1 MVDNQNGAKQLAQ
14 AQENITFEKLTPTT
28 LSLDEMIG
36 YNEALDFIFKE
47 EDLLNIAISGPY
59 ASGKSSVFKTYEDE
73 HKELNGI
80 HISLSYFSPNLKS
93 KIENQNPDNEFTFND
108 ELMLERKI
116 INQLIH
122 QIDPKKIP
130 YTDFKV
136 KAESKSWINL
146 FWASIIAL
154 FFCCFIYIDKTLL
167 NKWLE
172 EPTQLTLILIGSLF
186 ALITFVFYK
195 FIDLQNRKNLIRKL
209 KIFQNEIDISSSECD
224 VSYFDKYLDE
234 IIYILRKSKL
244 HFIVFEDIDRYD
256 DNLILSKL
264 RELNYIY
271 NKRQKNNKKK
281 LFKFIYKSFKF
292 IGKPFK
298 FIGKPFKSICNKI
311 QKNHKEKQKGKQIKF
326 IYLIKDEIFDSKERT
341 KFFDYILPIVP
352 VMDNSNSLGKMEE
365 LFKSKNIYSDFS
377 ISFLDTLSLYLDD
390 IRLIK
395 NICNE
400 YIIYKKKLPHQ
411 ASWFKK
417 ENLLAI
423 IVYKNI
429 FPEDYSLTRLGLGQ
443 GVVHRII
450 ESLIKQKNTIYKT
463 RMEQLDSEIQSKKDI
478 IKKIDMNHLESI
490 DELKALY
497 IKLPS
502 NIYNRNYEFEDGTKI
517 SDLNAKELIFNLKKN
532 NYKIKNIHYLNDYI
546 NYKEYFDALKQDDE
560 YKNRREELKIILD
573 NKKSILEEEIRKLE
587 KEKLQLKSPNKISEI
602 IKIKQD
608 NNITIDT
615 LFKDHIYDQITDT
628 EEKIEHK
635 QYKSEYEKLASSC
648 YFPLLCTLI
657 IQGYIDENYNDYTSF
672 YDEQGLPLNDTL
684 FLRNINERILNDWQL
699 ELKKPEIVLKRLNS
713 DNSNKFNVPAVLN
726 YSLLDHI
733 LSTNKTSD
741 LSKFINILSSHYE
754 IDFIDEYL
762 ARYYLLLINNNIKYQ
777 PEYLGLFVK
786 QINTQLYDM
795 WKLIDTFDLKLY
807 VYLSLIHNELE
818 ELVKMNK
825 GGDLKYFIENS
836 TDFLCIDEEWNRI
849 FDLLDNEQK
858 ITDAFKKMDIQ
869 FKQIEHSTPELL
881 ALVEAN
887 NHYELN
893 YVNVKYILENKYNL
907 TNFDSHIIQT
917 ILSLSDDAPIKVY
930 FNINPEPLVLSIA
943 KSDISII
950 DDDKTTVLFIL
961 NYTPDYYR
969 LNNYYDTTLFI
980 KNNYINK
987 VSLTIESLK
996 QVTDKG
1002 VWDILLEKQKI
1013 EYSADNIVHYF
1024 FNYELEDE
1032 DEDENENEN
1041 ENEKDRRINDQ
1052 LADFINNS
1060 NKIISSQQADL
1071 EKLISDEDDLNL
1083 FFRQII
1089 LNTKLNPDKYSML
1102 IAWFNGRYYPNFDC
1116 KELSKGNIS
1125 ILIQLKAIVLRE
1137 KQDLNFIREN
1147 YPDNI
1152 QEFII
1157 HNFNDY
1163 INKLNKDSSLIND
1176 EEIISLLSEKISL
1189 NKKFSLLALTKEPIS
1204 INNKNFPTELQS
1216 YILKNNFDVKD
1227 LNYITNK
1234 QFYNSTTDEIK
1245 EIIIHL
1251 CIKHQTEVLK
1261 YKQIYY
1267 ELLFE
1272 LLKIKGFSRNDKY
1285 ILLCNQ
1291 INQLDIKKTY
1301 KAFEIL
1307 EQVPKNK
1314 NLFSNLFIGKDQY
1327 FDNTT
1332 LNHKILKELNQKWKL
1347 KYEIK
1352 EDKIM
1357 GYGQKLIEN

>member
-28 LSLDEMIG
+28 LSPDEMRG

-122 QIDPKKIP
+122 QIDPKQIP
-130 YTDFKV
+130 STDFKV
-136 KAESKSWINL
+136 KAESETSIKI

-154 FFCCFIYIDKTLL
+154 FLYCFIYIDKILL

-172 EPTQLTLILIGSLF
+172 EHTKLTLTFIGLLF

-195 FIDLQNRKNLIRKL
+195 IIDLQNSKNLIRKL

-234 IIYILRKSKL
+234 IIYILDKSGL
-244 HFIVFEDIDRYD
+244 DFIVFEDIDRYD

-271 NKRQKNNKKK
+271 NKRQKN
-281 LFKFIYKSFKF
+281 
-292 IGKPFK
+292 
-298 FIGKPFKSICNKI
+298 
-311 QKNHKEKQKGKQIKF
+311 HKEEQKGKQIKF

-429 FPEDYSLTRLGLGQ
+429 FPADYSLTRLGLGQ

-450 ESLIKQKNTIYKT
+450 ESLIKQNNTIYKT
-463 RMEQLDSEIQSKKDI
+463 RMEQLDSEIQSQKNI
-478 IKKIDMNHLESI
+478 INELNIKHSKSINELE
-490 DELKALY
+490 ALY

-502 NIYNRNYEFEDGTKI
+502 EIYSVDYQFDDGTKI
-517 SDLNAKELIFNLKKN
+517 SALNRIELISSLKKN
-532 NYKIKNIHYLNDYI
+532 DYKINNGHRDSYSP
-546 NYKEYFDALKQDDE
+546 NYKEIDCRQYFNDLEQNSE
-560 YKNRREELKIILD
+560 YMSRSEKLEIILK
-573 NKKSILEEEIRKLE
+573 NEKSTLLAEIRKLE
-587 KEKLQLKSPNKISEI
+587 KQKLQLKSPNKISEI
-602 IKIKQD
+602 IKINQD
-608 NNITIDT
+608 NNITIDS
-615 LFKDHIYDQITDT
+615 LFKAHIDDQT
-628 EEKIEHK
+628 EHE

-648 YFPLLCTLI
+648 YFPLLRTLI

-672 YDEQGLPLNDTL
+672 YDEQGLPQNDML
-684 FLRNINERILNDWQL
+684 FLRNINERIVNDWQL

-713 DNSNKFNVPAVLN
+713 DNSNKFNLPAVLN

-741 LSKFINILSSHYE
+741 LSKFIILFKSIYQVN
-754 IDFIDEYL
+754 FINKYL
-762 ARYYLLLINNNIKYQ
+762 ARSYTLLINNNTKYQ
-777 PEYLGLFVK
+777 PKYLCLFVK
-786 QINTQLYDM
+786 EINIHLYNI
-795 WKLIDTFDLKLY
+795 WEFINIFDKKLY

-858 ITDAFKKMDIQ
+858 ITDAFEKMRIQ

-930 FNINPEPLVLSIA
+930 FKRNPEPLVLSIV

-950 DDDKTTVLFIL
+950 DDDEDAVLFIL
-961 NYTPDYYR
+961 NYTPDYYYDS
-969 LNNYYDTTLFI
+969 LVYDKPNNYFDTTFSI
-980 KNNYINK
+980 KNDYINK
-987 VSLTIESLK
+987 ISLTIESLED
-996 QVTDKG
+996 VTERAIWND
-1002 VWDILLEKQKI
+1002 LLEKQKI
-1013 EYSADNIVHYF
+1013 EYSAKNIVYYF
-1024 FNYELEDE
+1024 FNYQL
-1032 DEDENENEN
+1032 ENEYYYDFDSDDDKN
-1041 ENEKDRRINDQ
+1041 RRINDQ
-1052 LADFINNS
+1052 LTNFINSS
-1060 NKIISSQQADL
+1060 NKNISPQQADL
-1071 EKLISDEDDLNL
+1071 QKLISDTDNTNL
-1083 FFRQII
+1083 FFRKII
-1089 LNTKLNPDKYSML
+1089 QNPALNPDKYRML
-1102 IAWFNGRYYPNFDC
+1102 IAWFNGRYYPNFVY
-1116 KELSKGNIS
+1116 KGLSKKNIS
-1125 ILIQLKAIVLRE
+1125 ILILLKAIGLGN
-1137 KQDLNFIREN
+1137 KQDLDFIRKN
-1147 YPDNI
+1147 YPENI
-1152 QEFII
+1152 QELII

-1163 INKLNKDSSLIND
+1163 INKLKNNPLLVDQG
-1176 EEIISLLSEKISL
+1176 EIINLLSEDLSL
-1189 NKKFSLLALTKEPIS
+1189 DEKLSLLPLTSKPIL
-1204 INNKNFPTELQS
+1204 IKNKNYPTELQN
-1216 YILKNNFDVKD
+1216 YILKNNFDIND
-1227 LNYITNK
+1227 LTYITNH
-1234 QFYNSTTDEIK
+1234 QFYDSTTDEIK
-1245 EIIIHL
+1245 QIIKQLCVEHKTKIIEIREISYSL
-1251 CIKHQTEVLK
+1251 LIK
-1261 YKQIYY
+1261 
-1267 ELLFE
+1267 
-1272 LLKIKGFSRNDKY
+1272 LLKIEDFSLDDKY

-1301 KAFEIL
+1301 QAFKIL
-1307 EQVPKNK
+1307 EQAPKNK

-1332 LNHKILKELNQKWKL
+1332 LNKKMMKELNQKWKL
-1347 KYEIK
+1347 KFEIK
-1352 EDKIM
+1352 DGKIM
-1357 GYGQKLIEN
+1357 GYGQKLIKS

>member
-28 LSLDEMIG
+28 LSPDEMIG

-47 EDLLNIAISGPY
+47 DDLMNIAISGPY
-59 ASGKSSVFKTYEDE
+59 ASGKSSVFKTYEE
-73 HKELNGI
+73 KRLEKKKIKGI

-122 QIDPKKIP
+122 QIDPKQIP

-136 KAESKSWINL
+136 KTESNKLIKI
-146 FWASIIAL
+146 FWACIISV
-154 FFCCFIYIDKTLL
+154 FFCCFIYMNATLF
-167 NKWLE
+167 NKIFE
-172 EPTQLTLILIGSLF
+172 EYTLVFIGLSF
-186 ALITFVFYK
+186 ALITFIFYK
-195 FIDLQNRKNLIRKL
+195 IIDLQNSKNLIRKL
-209 KIFQNEIDISSSECD
+209 KIFESELDISSSECD

-234 IIYILRKSKL
+234 IIYILDKSQL
-244 HFIVFEDIDRYD
+244 DFIVFEDIDRYD

-271 NKRQKNNKKK
+271 NKRQKNHKK
-281 LFKFIYKSFKF
+281 
-292 IGKPFK
+292 
-298 FIGKPFKSICNKI
+298 
-311 QKNHKEKQKGKQIKF
+311 EQKGKPIKF
-326 IYLIKDEIFDSKERT
+326 IYLIKDEIFESKERT

-352 VMDNSNSLGKMEE
+352 VIDNSNSLGKMEQ

-411 ASWFKK
+411 TSWFKK

-450 ESLIKQKNTIYKT
+450 ETLKLEKNIDCKTQIKQLN
-463 RMEQLDSEIQSKKDI
+463 SEIQSKKEE
-478 IKKIDMNHLESI
+478 IKNLKPDHLKSL
-490 DELKALY
+490 DELEASY
-497 IKLPS
+497 IKFPS
-502 NIYNRNYEFEDGTKI
+502 KIYSNEYKLI
-517 SDLNAKELIFNLKKN
+517 SSLKREKLIHYLKKN
-532 NYKIKNIHYLNDYI
+532 NYKVNNGFFESHPS
-546 NYKEYFDALKQDDE
+546 YKEIDCRQYFNDLEQNSE
-560 YKNRREELKIILD
+560 YKNEQKKLKIIFQ
-573 NKKSILEEEIRKLE
+573 NKKSKLEEEIRKLE
-587 KEKLQLKSPNKISEI
+587 KEKLQFKSPKKITEL
-602 IKIKQD
+602 IKIKQT
-608 NNITIDT
+608 NNTTIDT
-615 LFKDHIYDQITDT
+615 LFRAHIYNQTGDT
-628 EEKIEHK
+628 EEKIEHA
-635 QYKSEYEKLASSC
+635 QYKFEYEKLSASC
-648 YFPLLCTLI
+648 YFPLLRVLI

-672 YDEQGLPLNDTL
+672 YNEQGLPQNDTL
-684 FLRNINERILNDWQL
+684 FLRNINEQIENDWQL

-713 DNSNKFNVPAVLN
+713 DNSSKFYEIAVLN

-733 LSTNKTSD
+733 LATNKTSD
-741 LSKFINILSSHYE
+741 LSQFINLLASHAKTN
-754 IDFIDEYL
+754 FIDQYL
-762 ARYYLLLINNNIKYQ
+762 ARYYTLLIDNNTKYQ
-777 PEYLGLFVK
+777 PKYLGLFVK
-786 QINTQLYDM
+786 EINIQLWDIC
-795 WKLIDTFDLKLY
+795 KSINTFDLKLY
-807 VYLSLIHNELE
+807 LYLSFIHNELI
-818 ELVKMNK
+818 ELEKMNK
-825 GGDLKYFIENS
+825 KYLKDFIEKPNNC
-836 TDFLCIDEEWNRI
+836 FLCIDEEWNRI
-849 FDLLDNEQK
+849 FQLLDETKNHLSK
-858 ITDAFKKMDIQ
+858 ITDAFAIMNIQ

-887 NHYELN
+887 NYYELN

-917 ILSLSDDAPIKVY
+917 LLTLSDDAPVKVY
-930 FNINPEPLVLSIA
+930 FQSNPEPLVSFIA

-950 DDDKTTVLFIL
+950 DDNEDTVLFIL
-961 NYTPDYYR
+961 NHGEISLSVKIVYIDKN
-969 LNNYYDTTLFI
+969 LLAI
-980 KNNYINK
+980 K
-987 VSLTIESLK
+987 LLE
-996 QVTDKG
+996 QVTDKS
-1002 VWDILLEKQKI
+1002 VWNKLLEKQKI
-1013 EYSADNIVHYF
+1013 EYSAENIVYYF

-1032 DEDENENEN
+1032 NKER
-1041 ENEKDRRINDQ
+1041 KINDQ
-1052 LADFINNS
+1052 LAKFINN
-1060 NKIISSQQADL
+1060 NHKNISPQQASL
-1071 EKLISDEDDLNL
+1071 KKLISGADNINL

-1102 IAWFNGRYYPNFDC
+1102 ISWFNGRYYPNFDF

-1204 INNKNFPTELQS
+1204 INNKNYPTELQN

-1227 LNYITNK
+1227 LNYITNH
-1234 QFYNSTTDEIK
+1234 QFYDSTTDEIK
-1245 EIIIHL
+1245 QIIRHL
-1251 CIKHQTEVLK
+1251 CVEYQEEISEIREISYSLLIK
-1261 YKQIYY
+1261 
-1267 ELLFE
+1267 
-1272 LLKIKGFSRNDKY
+1272 LLKITEFSLDDKY
-1285 ILLCNQ
+1285 SLLCNQ
-1291 INQLDIKKTY
+1291 ITDLAIDYLYHLFKVI
-1301 KAFEIL
+1301 
-1307 EQVPKNK
+1307 EQDPTNE
-1314 NLFSNLFIGKDQY
+1314 NLFSNLFIGKNQY

-1332 LNHKILKELNQKWKL
+1332 LNQKIMEELNLKWKL

>member
-28 LSLDEMIG
+28 LSSDEMIG

-59 ASGKSSVFKTYEDE
+59 ASGKSSVIKTYEE
-73 HKELNGI
+73 KHHKNLKGI

-93 KIENQNPDNEFTFND
+93 KIKNKNPDDEFTFND

-122 QIDPKKIP
+122 QIDPKQIP

-136 KAESKSWINL
+136 KAESKSWINI

-154 FFCCFIYIDKTLL
+154 FFCCFIFKGTTLF
-167 NKWLE
+167 NKIFVE
-172 EPTQLTLILIGSLF
+172 YTLILIGLVFTLF
-186 ALITFVFYK
+186 TFISYKAL
-195 FIDLQNRKNLIRKL
+195 DLQNRKNLIRKL

-234 IIYILRKSKL
+234 IIYILDKSQL
-244 HFIVFEDIDRYD
+244 DFIVFEDIDRYD

-271 NKRQKNNKKK
+271 NKKQKN
-281 LFKFIYKSFKF
+281 LR
-292 IGKPFK
+292 
-298 FIGKPFKSICNKI
+298 
-311 QKNHKEKQKGKQIKF
+311 EEQKGKQIKF

-352 VMDNSNSLGKMEE
+352 VMDNSNSLGKMNE

-411 ASWFKK
+411 TSWFKK

-497 IKLPS
+497 IKLPFQFGYS
-502 NIYNRNYEFEDGTKI
+502 DYQFDDGTTAY
-517 SDLNAKELIFNLKKN
+517 DLNIKELIFNAKKN
-532 NYKIKNIHYLNDYI
+532 NYKITKQDILRNKIEI
-546 NYKEYFDALKQDDE
+546 NYKEHLKNLEHNSE
-560 YKNRREELKIILD
+560 YRRRKKELKIILD
-573 NKKSILEEEIRKLE
+573 NEKSTLLAEIRELE
-587 KEKLQLKSPNKISEI
+587 KEKLQLKSPNKISEV
-602 IKIKQD
+602 IKIKQ
-608 NNITIDT
+608 NNNTTIDT

-635 QYKSEYEKLASSC
+635 QYKSEYEKLESSC
-648 YFPLLCTLI
+648 YFQLLRTLI

-672 YDEQGLPLNDTL
+672 YDKQGLPQNDTL

-699 ELKKPEIVLKRLNS
+699 ELKKPEVVLKRLNS
-713 DNSNKFNVPAVLN
+713 DNSSKFNEIGVLN

-733 LSTNKTSD
+733 LSTNIPID
-741 LSKFINILSSHYE
+741 LSKFIKLLKLYSGIG
-754 IDFIDEYL
+754 FIDEYL
-762 ARYYLLLINNNIKYQ
+762 SRYYTLLIINNTKYH
-777 PEYLGLFVK
+777 PNLLCLFVK
-786 QINTQLYDM
+786 EINIQLWNI
-795 WKLIDTFDLKLY
+795 WKTIHKFDSRLY
-807 VYLSLIHNELE
+807 LYLSFIHNQSIELE
-818 ELVKMNK
+818 EMNQDD
-825 GGDLKYFIENS
+825 GLKHSIESS
-836 TDFLCIDEEWNRI
+836 TNFLCIDEEWNRV
-849 FDLLDNEQK
+849 FNLLDNKQK
-858 ITDAFKKMDIQ
+858 ITNAFKRMDIQ

-907 TNFDSHIIQT
+907 TNFDSHIIET

-930 FNINPEPLVLSIA
+930 FQSNPALIVLFIVE
-943 KSDISII
+943 SDIPII
-950 DDDKTTVLFIL
+950 DHNEDIILFIL
-961 NYTPDYYR
+961 NHKSIHSS
-969 LNNYYDTTLFI
+969 I
-980 KNNYINK
+980 KTSYINK
-987 VSLTIESLK
+987 ISLTIKLLE

-1013 EYSADNIVHYF
+1013 EYSAENIVHYF

-1032 DEDENENEN
+1032 DED
-1041 ENEKDRRINDQ
+1041 EKDRRINDQ

-1060 NKIISSQQADL
+1060 NKIISPQQADL

-1116 KELSKGNIS
+1116 KELSKENIS
-1125 ILIQLKAIVLRE
+1125 ILIQLKAIVLE
-1137 KQDLNFIREN
+1137 EEQDLNFIRKN
-1147 YPDNI
+1147 YPDHV

-1157 HNFNDY
+1157 HNRDGF
-1163 INKLNKDSSLIND
+1163 
-1176 EEIISLLSEKISL
+1176 ISLFSKKYMNEKFPLLELIS
-1189 NKKFSLLALTKEPIS
+1189 KPSS
-1204 INNKNFPTELQS
+1204 INNKNYLTELEKN
-1216 YILKNNFDVKD
+1216 ILKNEFSRNELLYLTKTEYYEH
-1227 LNYITNK
+1227 N
-1234 QFYNSTTDEIK
+1234 TDEQK
-1245 EIIIHL
+1245 EIIKQL
-1251 CIKHQTEVLK
+1251 CVEHKTKTIGFRQICYSLLIK
-1261 YKQIYY
+1261 
-1267 ELLFE
+1267 
-1272 LLKIKGFSRNDKY
+1272 LLKTKEFSLDDKY
-1285 ILLCNQ
+1285 SLLCNQ
-1291 INQLDIKKTY
+1291 ITDLAIDYLYHLFKVI
-1301 KAFEIL
+1301 
-1307 EQVPKNK
+1307 EQDPTNE
-1314 NLFSNLFIGKDQY
+1314 NLFSNLFIGKNQY

-1332 LNHKILKELNQKWKL
+1332 LNQKIMEELNLKWKL

>member
-1 MVDNQNGAKQLAQ
+1 MEDNQNGAKQLAQ
-14 AQENITFEKLTPTT
+14 EQENITFEKLTPTT
-28 LSLDEMIG
+28 LSPDEMIG

-59 ASGKSSVFKTYEDE
+59 ASGKSSVFKTYEE
-73 HKELNGI
+73 KRLEKKKINGI

-136 KAESKSWINL
+136 KTESNKLIKI
-146 FWASIIAL
+146 FWACIIAL
-154 FFCCFIYIDKTLL
+154 FFCCFIYMNATLF
-167 NKWLE
+167 NKIFE
-172 EPTQLTLILIGSLF
+172 EYTLVFIGLSF
-186 ALITFVFYK
+186 ALITFIFYK
-195 FIDLQNRKNLIRKL
+195 IIDLQNSKNLIRKL
-209 KIFQNEIDISSSECD
+209 KIFENEIDISSSECD

-234 IIYILRKSKL
+234 IIYILDKSKL
-244 HFIVFEDIDRYD
+244 DFIVFEDIDRYD

-271 NKRQKNNKKK
+271 NKRQKN
-281 LFKFIYKSFKF
+281 
-292 IGKPFK
+292 
-298 FIGKPFKSICNKI
+298 
-311 QKNHKEKQKGKQIKF
+311 HKEEQKGKQIKF

-352 VMDNSNSLGKMEE
+352 VMDNSNSLGKMEQ

-411 ASWFKK
+411 TSWFNK

-429 FPEDYSLTRLGLGQ
+429 FPVDYSLTRLGLGQ

-450 ESLIKQKNTIYKT
+450 ESLIKQRNSIYQNQ
-463 RMEQLDSEIQSKKDI
+463 MEQLDSEIQSKKDI
-478 IKKIDMNHLESI
+478 IEMNETNHLKNI
-490 DELKALY
+490 NELEALY

-502 NIYNRNYEFEDGTKI
+502 NIYNNNYEFEDGTKI
-517 SDLNAKELIFNLKKN
+517 YDLNAKELIFNLKKN
-532 NYKIKNIHYLNDYI
+532 NYKIKNIYYRNDYI

-602 IKIKQD
+602 IKLKQA
-608 NNITIDT
+608 NHITIDNI
-615 LFKDHIYDQITDT
+615 FKAHIEEQT
-628 EEKIEHK
+628 EPE

-648 YFPLLCTLI
+648 YFPLLRTLI

-672 YDEQGLPLNDTL
+672 YDEQGLPQNDTL

-713 DNSNKFNVPAVLN
+713 DNSSKFNEPAVLN
-726 YSLLDHI
+726 FSLLDHI
-733 LSTNKTSD
+733 LATNKTRD
-741 LSKFINILSSHYE
+741 LSQFIILFKSNHQVDFIN
-754 IDFIDEYL
+754 EYL
-762 ARYYLLLINNNIKYQ
+762 ARSYTLLINNDTKYQ
-777 PEYLGLFVK
+777 PKYLCLFVK
-786 QINTQLYDM
+786 KINIPLWDIWKTIHIFDQRLY
-795 WKLIDTFDLKLY
+795 L
-807 VYLSLIHNELE
+807 YLSFIHNQPIELE
-818 ELVKMNK
+818 KMNGQATIK
-825 GGDLKYFIENS
+825 DFIEQSN
-836 TDFLCIDEEWNRI
+836 DFLYIEEEWNRI
-849 FDLLDNEQK
+849 FQLLDNKQR
-858 ITDAFKKMDIQ
+858 ITDAFKKMRIR
-869 FKQIEHSTPELL
+869 FKQIEHSTPEPL
-881 ALVEAN
+881 ALVEKN
-887 NHYELN
+887 NNYQLN
-893 YVNVKYILENKYNL
+893 YINVKYILENKYNL
-907 TNFDSHIIQT
+907 TNFDSHIIQI
-917 ILSLSDDAPIKVY
+917 ILTLSDDAPIKLY
-930 FNINPEPLVLSIA
+930 FRSNPGSLISSIA
-943 KSDISII
+943 ESDISII
-950 DDDKTTVLFIL
+950 DDNEDTVLFIL
-961 NYTPDYYR
+961 NHGEISSSVKIAYKD
-969 LNNYYDTTLFI
+969 
-980 KNNYINK
+980 KNL
-987 VSLTIESLK
+987 LTIKLLEK
-996 QVTDKG
+996 VTDKG
-1002 VWDILLEKQKI
+1002 VWNKLLEKQKI
-1013 EYSADNIVHYF
+1013 EYSAENIVHYF

-1032 DEDENENEN
+1032 D
-1041 ENEKDRRINDQ
+1041 EKDRRINDQ

-1060 NKIISSQQADL
+1060 NKIISPQQADL

-1116 KELSKGNIS
+1116 KELSKENIS
-1125 ILIQLKAIVLRE
+1125 ILIQLKAIVLE
-1137 KQDLNFIREN
+1137 EEQDLNFIREN

-1163 INKLNKDSSLIND
+1163 INILDENSWLIND
-1176 EEIISLLSEKISL
+1176 EEIISLLSEEISL

-1204 INNKNFPTELQS
+1204 INNKNYPTKLQN
-1216 YILKNNFDVKD
+1216 YILKNNFNIDD
-1227 LNYITNK
+1227 LTYITNS
-1234 QFYNSTTDEIK
+1234 QFYNSTTNEIK
-1245 EIIIHL
+1245 ETIKHL
-1251 CIKHQTEVLK
+1251 CVEYQEEILEFRKIS
-1261 YKQIYY
+1261 YS
-1267 ELLFE
+1267 LLIE
-1272 LLKIKGFSRNDKY
+1272 LLKITEFSLDDKY

-1291 INQLDIKKTY
+1291 INQLNIEETY
-1301 KAFEIL
+1301 QAFKIL
-1307 EQVPKNK
+1307 EQDPTNQS
-1314 NLFSNLFIGKDQY
+1314 LFSNLFIFKRPS
-1327 FDNTT
+1327 FDDTT
-1332 LNHKILKELNQKWKL
+1332 LNQNIMEELNQKWKL
-1347 KYEIK
+1347 KYERK
-1352 EDKIM
+1352 DGKIM

>member
-14 AQENITFEKLTPTT
+14 EQENITFEKLTPTT
-28 LSLDEMIG
+28 LSPDEMRG

-59 ASGKSSVFKTYEDE
+59 ASGKSSVFNTYEDE
-73 HKELNGI
+73 HEELNGI

-122 QIDPKKIP
+122 QIDPKQIP
-130 YTDFKV
+130 ATDFKV
-136 KAESKSWINL
+136 KAESETSIKI
-146 FWASIIAL
+146 FWASIISL
-154 FFCCFIYIDKTLL
+154 FLYCFIYIDKILL

-172 EPTQLTLILIGSLF
+172 EHTKLTLIFIGLLF

-195 FIDLQNRKNLIRKL
+195 IIDLQNSKNLIRKL

-234 IIYILRKSKL
+234 IIYILDKSGL
-244 HFIVFEDIDRYD
+244 DFIVFEDIDRYD

-271 NKRQKNNKKK
+271 NKRQKN
-281 LFKFIYKSFKF
+281 
-292 IGKPFK
+292 
-298 FIGKPFKSICNKI
+298 
-311 QKNHKEKQKGKQIKF
+311 HKEEQKGKSIKF

-411 ASWFKK
+411 ISWFKK

-450 ESLIKQKNTIYKT
+450 ESLIKQRNSIYQT
-463 RMEQLDSEIQSKKDI
+463 QIEQLDKAIQSKKDI
-478 IKKIDMNHLESI
+478 IKMKETNHLENV

-497 IKLPS
+497 IKFPS
-502 NIYNRNYEFEDGTKI
+502 KIYSDHYQFDDGTKI
-517 SDLNAKELIFNLKKN
+517 SVLNRIELISSLIKN
-532 NYKIKNIHYLNDYI
+532 NYKINNYYNEIDCRQYFNDLEKNS
-546 NYKEYFDALKQDDE
+546 E
-560 YKNRREELKIILD
+560 YKNRREKLEIILE
-573 NKKSILEEEIRKLE
+573 NEKSTLLAEIRELE
-587 KEKLQLKSPNKISEI
+587 KEKLQLKSPNKISEV

-608 NNITIDT
+608 NNTTIET

-648 YFPLLCTLI
+648 YFPLLRTLI

-672 YDEQGLPLNDTL
+672 YDEQGLPQNDML
-684 FLRNINERILNDWQL
+684 FLRNINERIVNDWQL
-699 ELKKPEIVLKRLNS
+699 ELKKPDLVLKRLNS
-713 DNSNKFNVPAVLN
+713 DNSGKFNELAVLN
-726 YSLLDHI
+726 YSLLDH
-733 LSTNKTSD
+733 LLATGKTSY
-741 LSKFINILSSHYE
+741 LSQFINLLKLHPE
-754 IDFIDEYL
+754 IDFDFIEQYL
-762 ARYYLLLINNNIKYQ
+762 ARYYTLLIGNNSKYQ
-777 PEYLGLFVK
+777 PKYLCLFVK
-786 QINTQLYDM
+786 QINTQLHDM
-795 WKLIDTFDLKLY
+795 WQWIDTFDQKLY
-807 VYLSLIHNELE
+807 VYLSLIHNERE
-818 ELVKMNK
+818 ELIKMNENE
-825 GGDLKYFIENS
+825 DLKRFIEQPS
-836 TDFLCIDEEWNRI
+836 TDFLYIDEEWNRI
-849 FDLLDNEQK
+849 FQLIDDSQNHLKNIIFAFTIIK
-858 ITDAFKKMDIQ
+858 IK

-893 YVNVKYILENKYNL
+893 YINVKYILENKYNL

-930 FNINPEPLVLSIA
+930 FKRNPEPLVLSIA

-950 DDDKTTVLFIL
+950 DDGEDTVLFIL
-961 NYTPDYYR
+961 NHWDIIPT
-969 LNNYYDTTLFI
+969 I
-980 KNNYINK
+980 KIAYIDK
-987 VSLTIESLK
+987 ISLTIKLLE

-1002 VWDILLEKQKI
+1002 VWNILLEKQKI
-1013 EYSADNIVHYF
+1013 EYSAENIVHYF
-1024 FNYELEDE
+1024 FNYKLEK
-1032 DEDENENEN
+1032 ENN
-1041 ENEKDRRINDQ
+1041 KDRKINDQ
-1052 LADFINNS
+1052 LANFINSS
-1060 NKIISSQQADL
+1060 NKNISSQQADL

-1102 IAWFNGRYYPNFDC
+1102 ISWFNGRYYPNFDC
-1116 KELSKGNIS
+1116 KELSKENIS

-1137 KQDLNFIREN
+1137 EKDLNFIREN
-1147 YPDNI
+1147 YPDHVE
-1152 QEFII
+1152 EFII
-1157 HNFNDY
+1157 HNRDGF
-1163 INKLNKDSSLIND
+1163 INLFSEVNSHEKL
-1176 EEIISLLSEKISL
+1176 SLLELISKL
-1189 NKKFSLLALTKEPIS
+1189 SS
-1204 INNKNFPTELQS
+1204 INNKNYFTELEKN
-1216 YILKNNFDVKD
+1216 ILKNGFFYID
-1227 LNYITNK
+1227 LLYL
-1234 QFYNSTTDEIK
+1234 TDTFCYEQQTDKGK
-1245 EIIIHL
+1245 EIIKQL
-1251 CIKHQTEVLK
+1251 CVEHKTKIIEIREISYSLLIK
-1261 YKQIYY
+1261 
-1267 ELLFE
+1267 
-1272 LLKIKGFSRNDKY
+1272 LLKTKEFSLDDKY
-1285 ILLCNQ
+1285 TLLCNQ
-1291 INQLDIKKTY
+1291 ITDLAIDYLYHLFKVI
-1301 KAFEIL
+1301 
-1307 EQVPKNK
+1307 EQDPTNE
-1314 NLFSNLFIGKDQY
+1314 NLFSNLFIGKNQY

-1332 LNHKILKELNQKWKL
+1332 LNQKIMEELNQKWKL

>member
-28 LSLDEMIG
+28 LSSDEMIG

-59 ASGKSSVFKTYEDE
+59 ASGKSSVIKTYEEE

-93 KIENQNPDNEFTFND
+93 KIKNINADDEFTFND

-116 INQLIH
+116 INQFIH
-122 QIDPKKIP
+122 QIEPKQIP

-136 KAESKSWINL
+136 KTESNKLIKI
-146 FWASIIAL
+146 FWACIISV
-154 FFCCFIYIDKTLL
+154 FFCCFIYMNATLF
-167 NKWLE
+167 NKIFE
-172 EPTQLTLILIGSLF
+172 EYTLVFIGLSF
-186 ALITFVFYK
+186 ALITFIFYK
-195 FIDLQNRKNLIRKL
+195 IIDLQNSKNLIRKL
-209 KIFQNEIDISSSECD
+209 KIFENEIDISSSECD

-234 IIYILRKSKL
+234 IIYILDKSKL
-244 HFIVFEDIDRYD
+244 DFIVFEDIDRYD

-271 NKRQKNNKKK
+271 NKRQKN
-281 LFKFIYKSFKF
+281 
-292 IGKPFK
+292 
-298 FIGKPFKSICNKI
+298 
-311 QKNHKEKQKGKQIKF
+311 HKEEQKGKQIKF

-352 VMDNSNSLGKMEE
+352 VMDNSNSLGKMEQ

-450 ESLIKQKNTIYKT
+450 ESLKQEKNTDNETQIKK
-463 RMEQLDSEIQSKKDI
+463 LDSKIHSKKEE
-478 IKKIDMNHLESI
+478 IKNLETNHLESL
-490 DELKALY
+490 DELEALY
-497 IKLPS
+497 IKFPS
-502 NIYNRNYEFEDGTKI
+502 EIYSVTYQFDDGTKI
-517 SDLNAKELIFNLKKN
+517 SALNRKEFIPYLKKN
-532 NYKIKNIHYLNDYI
+532 NYKINNGHRDSFYSP
-546 NYKEYFDALKQDDE
+546 YKEIDCRQYFNDLEQDNE
-560 YKNRREELKIILD
+560 YKNRREKLKIILE
-573 NKKSILEEEIRKLE
+573 NKKSTFEQEIRELE
-587 KEKLQLKSPNKISEI
+587 KQKLQLKSPKKIAEI
-602 IKIKQD
+602 IKLKQA
-608 NNITIDT
+608 NHITIDNI
-615 LFKDHIYDQITDT
+615 FKAHIEEQT
-628 EEKIEHK
+628 EHE

-648 YFPLLCTLI
+648 YFPLLRTFI

-672 YDEQGLPLNDTL
+672 YDEQGLPQNDTL
-684 FLRNINERILNDWQL
+684 FLRNINEQILNDWQL

-741 LSKFINILSSHYE
+741 LSKFIILFKSIYQVN
-754 IDFIDEYL
+754 FINEYL
-762 ARYYLLLINNNIKYQ
+762 ARSYTLLINNNTKYQ
-777 PEYLGLFVK
+777 PKYLCLFVK
-786 QINTQLYDM
+786 EINIQLSNI
-795 WKLIDTFDLKLY
+795 WESINIFDKRLY
-807 VYLSLIHNELE
+807 VYLSIIHNQSIELE
-818 ELVKMNK
+818 KMN
-825 GGDLKYFIENS
+825 GEASLKDFIEHS

-858 ITDAFKKMDIQ
+858 ITDTFKKMGIR

-893 YVNVKYILENKYNL
+893 YVNVKYILGNKYNL

-917 ILSLSDDAPIKVY
+917 ILSLSNNAPIKLY
-930 FNINPEPLVLSIA
+930 FKRNTKPLVLSIV

-950 DDDKTTVLFIL
+950 DDNEDTVLFIL
-961 NYTPDYYR
+961 NHGEISLSVKTS
-969 LNNYYDTTLFI
+969 
-980 KNNYINK
+980 YINK
-987 VSLTIESLK
+987 ISLTIKLLEK
-996 QVTDKG
+996 VTDKG

-1013 EYSADNIVHYF
+1013 EYSANNIVHYF
-1024 FNYELEDE
+1024 FNYELKERYE
-1032 DEDENENEN
+1032 FR
-1041 ENEKDRRINDQ
+1041 KINDQ
-1052 LADFINNS
+1052 LADFINSS
-1060 NKIISSQQADL
+1060 NKNISPQQADL
-1071 EKLISDEDDLNL
+1071 EKLILDEDDLNL

-1089 LNTKLNPDKYSML
+1089 LNPVLKTDKYRML
-1102 IAWFNGRYYPNFDC
+1102 IAWFNGKCCSNFNDTGVS
-1116 KELSKGNIS
+1116 KENVSM
-1125 ILIQLKAIVLRE
+1125 LIQLKAIGLGE
-1137 KQDLNFIREN
+1137 EQDLDFIRDN

-1152 QEFII
+1152 QELII
-1157 HNFNDY
+1157 QNFNDY
-1163 INKLNKDSSLIND
+1163 INKLKNNPLLVNHD
-1176 EEIISLLSEKISL
+1176 EIISLLSEDLSL
-1189 NKKFSLLALTKEPIS
+1189 DEKLSLLPLTSEPIS
-1204 INNKNFPTELQS
+1204 INNKNYPTELQN

-1245 EIIIHL
+1245 QIIIHL

-1301 KAFEIL
+1301 KAFKIL
-1307 EQVPKNK
+1307 EQAPKNK

-1332 LNHKILKELNQKWKL
+1332 LNQKIIKELNQKWKL

-1352 EDKIM
+1352 EGKIM
-1357 GYGQKLIEN
+1357 GHGQKLIEN

>member
-1 MVDNQNGAKQLAQ
+1 MIDLKNHSKEYRMEDNQNGAKQIAQ
-14 AQENITFEKLTPTT
+14 QENITFEKLTPTT
-28 LSLDEMIG
+28 LSSDEMRG
-36 YNEALDFIFKE
+36 YNEALDFVFKE

-59 ASGKSSVFKTYEDE
+59 ASGKSSVFKTYEE
-73 HKELNGI
+73 KRLEKKKIKGI
-80 HISLSYFSPNLKS
+80 HISLSYFSPILKS
-93 KIENQNPDNEFTFND
+93 KIKNQNPDNEFTFND

-136 KAESKSWINL
+136 KAESKSWINI

-186 ALITFVFYK
+186 ALITFVSYK

-271 NKRQKNNKKK
+271 NKRQKNRKRK
-281 LFKFIYKSFKF
+281 LTKRKT
-292 IGKPFK
+292 
-298 FIGKPFKSICNKI
+298 
-311 QKNHKEKQKGKQIKF
+311 IKF

-352 VMDNSNSLGKMEE
+352 IMDNSNSLGKMEE

-450 ESLIKQKNTIYKT
+450 ESLIKQRNSIYQNQ
-463 RMEQLDSEIQSKKDI
+463 MEQLDSEIQSKKDI
-478 IKKIDMNHLESI
+478 IKMNETNHLKNI
-490 DELKALY
+490 NELEALY

-502 NIYNRNYEFEDGTKI
+502 NIYNNNYEFEDGTKI
-517 SDLNAKELIFNLKKN
+517 SALNRIELISNLKKN
-532 NYKIKNIHYLNDYI
+532 NYKINNGHRKSYSYYNEIDCRQ
-546 NYKEYFDALKQDDE
+546 YFDDLEQYDE
-560 YKNRREELKIILD
+560 YKNRREELKIIID
-573 NKKSILEEEIRKLE
+573 NKKSTLEEEIRELE
-587 KEKLQLKSPNKISEI
+587 KQKLQLKSPNKIAEI
-602 IKIKQD
+602 IKLKQA
-608 NNITIDT
+608 NNITIDNI
-615 LFKDHIYDQITDT
+615 FKAYIEDQT
-628 EEKIEHK
+628 EDE
-635 QYKSEYEKLASSC
+635 QYKSEYDKLASSC
-648 YFPLLCTLI
+648 YFPLLRTLI

-672 YDEQGLPLNDTL
+672 YDEQGLPQNDTL

-699 ELKKPEIVLKRLNS
+699 ELKKPEIVLKRLY
-713 DNSNKFNVPAVLN
+713 SNTSSKFNESAVLN

-733 LSTNKTSD
+733 LATNKIRD
-741 LSKFINILSSHYE
+741 LSQFIKLFQLDNNINFINK
-754 IDFIDEYL
+754 YL
-762 ARYYLLLINNNIKYQ
+762 ARSYTLLTNNNIKYK
-777 PEYLGLFVK
+777 PEYLCLFIKKINIRFRNVWSLLYIFDTRLYLYLSFIHNQLIELENMNK
-786 QINTQLYDM
+786 QV
-795 WKLIDTFDLKLY
+795 DLK
-807 VYLSLIHNELE
+807 
-818 ELVKMNK
+818 
-825 GGDLKYFIENS
+825 GFIEQS
-836 TDFLCIDEEWNRI
+836 TDFLCVDEEWNTI
-849 FDLLDNEQK
+849 FQLLDETKDYLSK
-858 ITDAFKKMDIQ
+858 ITDAFAIMEIK
-869 FKQIEHSTPELL
+869 FKQIDHSTPELL
-881 ALVEAN
+881 ALVEEN
-887 NHYELN
+887 NNYQLN
-893 YVNVKYILENKYNL
+893 YINVKHILENRYTL
-907 TNFDSHIIQT
+907 TVFDSEIIQT
-917 ILSLSDDAPIKVY
+917 LLTLSDDAPVKVY
-930 FNINPEPLVLSIA
+930 FQSNPQPLVLSIVE
-943 KSDISII
+943 SDISII
-950 DDDKTTVLFIL
+950 DDNEDTVLFIL
-961 NYTPDYYR
+961 NHDAISLSVKIAYID
-969 LNNYYDTTLFI
+969 
-980 KNNYINK
+980 KNL
-987 VSLTIESLK
+987 LTIKLLG

-1002 VWDILLEKQKI
+1002 VWNKLLEKQKI
-1013 EYSADNIVHYF
+1013 EYSAKNIIHYF
-1024 FNYELEDE
+1024 FNYELENE
-1032 DEDENENEN
+1032 DEEEY
-1041 ENEKDRRINDQ
+1041 KDRKINDH
-1052 LADFINNS
+1052 LANFINND
-1060 NKIISSQQADL
+1060 NENISSQQADL
-1071 EKLISDEDDLNL
+1071 EKLISDEDDIDL

-1089 LNTKLNPDKYSML
+1089 LNTELNPDKYSML
-1102 IAWFNGRYYPNFDC
+1102 IAWFNGKCCSNFNDTGVS
-1116 KELSKGNIS
+1116 KENVSM
-1125 ILIQLKAIVLRE
+1125 LIQLKTIGLGE
-1137 KQDLNFIREN
+1137 EQDLDFIREN

-1163 INKLNKDSSLIND
+1163 INKLNKDPLLIND
-1176 EEIISLLSEKISL
+1176 EEIISLLSEEISL

-1204 INNKNFPTELQS
+1204 IKSRNYPIKLQN
-1216 YILKNNFDVKD
+1216 YILKNNFDVDD
-1227 LNYITNK
+1227 LIYITNH
-1234 QFYNSTTDEIK
+1234 QFYNSTTNEIK
-1245 EIIIHL
+1245 ETIKHL
-1251 CIKHQTEVLK
+1251 CVEYQEEILEFRKIS
-1261 YKQIYY
+1261 YS
-1267 ELLFE
+1267 LLIE
-1272 LLKIKGFSRNDKY
+1272 LLKTTEFSLDDKY

-1291 INQLDIKKTY
+1291 INQLNIEETY
-1301 KAFEIL
+1301 QAFNIL
-1307 EQVPKNK
+1307 EQDPTNQS
-1314 NLFSNLFIGKDQY
+1314 LFSNLFILKRPS
-1327 FDNTT
+1327 FDDTT
-1332 LNHKILKELNQKWKL
+1332 LNQKILKELNQKWKL

-1357 GYGQKLIEN
+1357 GYGKKLIEN

>member
-14 AQENITFEKLTPTT
+14 EQENITFEKLTPTT
-28 LSLDEMIG
+28 LSPDEMRG

-59 ASGKSSVFKTYEDE
+59 ASGKSSVFNTYEDE
-73 HKELNGI
+73 HEELNGI

-122 QIDPKKIP
+122 QIDPKQIP
-130 YTDFKV
+130 ATDFKV
-136 KAESKSWINL
+136 KAESETSIKI
-146 FWASIIAL
+146 FWASIISL
-154 FFCCFIYIDKTLL
+154 FLYCFIYIDKILL

-172 EPTQLTLILIGSLF
+172 EHTKLTLIFIGLLF

-195 FIDLQNRKNLIRKL
+195 IIDLQNSKNLIRKL

-234 IIYILRKSKL
+234 IIYILDKSGL
-244 HFIVFEDIDRYD
+244 DFIVFEDIDRYD

-271 NKRQKNNKKK
+271 NKRQKN
-281 LFKFIYKSFKF
+281 
-292 IGKPFK
+292 
-298 FIGKPFKSICNKI
+298 
-311 QKNHKEKQKGKQIKF
+311 HKEEQKGKSIKF

-411 ASWFKK
+411 ISWFKK

-450 ESLIKQKNTIYKT
+450 ESLIKQRNSIYQT
-463 RMEQLDSEIQSKKDI
+463 QIEQLDKAIQSKKDI
-478 IKKIDMNHLESI
+478 IKMKETNHLENV

-497 IKLPS
+497 IKFPS
-502 NIYNRNYEFEDGTKI
+502 KIYSDHYQFDDGTKI
-517 SDLNAKELIFNLKKN
+517 SVLNRIELISSLIKN
-532 NYKIKNIHYLNDYI
+532 NYKINNYYNEIDCRQYFNDLEKNS
-546 NYKEYFDALKQDDE
+546 E
-560 YKNRREELKIILD
+560 YKNRREKLEIILE
-573 NKKSILEEEIRKLE
+573 NEKSTLLAEIRELE
-587 KEKLQLKSPNKISEI
+587 KEKLQLKSPNKISEV

-608 NNITIDT
+608 NNTTIET

-648 YFPLLCTLI
+648 YFPLLRILI

-672 YDEQGLPLNDTL
+672 YDEQGLPQNDTL
-684 FLRNINERILNDWQL
+684 FLRNINERIENDWQL
-699 ELKKPEIVLKRLNS
+699 ELKKPDLVLKRLNS
-713 DNSNKFNVPAVLN
+713 DNSSKFNEPAVLN

-733 LSTNKTSD
+733 LSTNETSD
-741 LSKFINILSSHYE
+741 LSQFINLLKLHPE
-754 IDFIDEYL
+754 IDFDFIEQYL
-762 ARYYLLLINNNIKYQ
+762 ARYYTLLIGNNSKYQ
-777 PEYLGLFVK
+777 PKYLCLFVK
-786 QINTQLYDM
+786 QINTQLHDM
-795 WKLIDTFDLKLY
+795 WQWIDTFDQKLY
-807 VYLSLIHNELE
+807 VYLSLIHNERE
-818 ELVKMNK
+818 ELIKMNED
-825 GGDLKYFIENS
+825 GYLKHFIEQPS
-836 TDFLCIDEEWNRI
+836 TDFLYIDEEWNRI
-849 FDLLDNEQK
+849 FQLIDDSQNHLKNIIFAFTIIK
-858 ITDAFKKMDIQ
+858 IK

-887 NHYELN
+887 NYYELN

-917 ILSLSDDAPIKVY
+917 ILTLSDDAPIKVY
-930 FNINPEPLVLSIA
+930 FKRNPEPLVLSIA

-950 DDDKTTVLFIL
+950 DDGEDTVLFIL
-961 NYTPDYYR
+961 NHWDIIPT
-969 LNNYYDTTLFI
+969 I
-980 KNNYINK
+980 KIAYIDK
-987 VSLTIESLK
+987 ISLTIKLLE

-1002 VWDILLEKQKI
+1002 VWNILLEKQKI
-1013 EYSADNIVHYF
+1013 EYSAENIVHYF
-1024 FNYELEDE
+1024 FNYKLEK
-1032 DEDENENEN
+1032 ENN
-1041 ENEKDRRINDQ
+1041 KDRKINDQ
-1052 LADFINNS
+1052 LANFINSS
-1060 NKIISSQQADL
+1060 NKNISSQQADL
-1071 EKLISDEDDLNL
+1071 EKLILDEDDINL
-1083 FFRQII
+1083 FFRKII
-1089 LNTKLNPDKYSML
+1089 QNPVLNPDKYSML

-1116 KELSKGNIS
+1116 KELSKENIS
-1125 ILIQLKAIVLRE
+1125 ILIQLKAIVLE
-1137 KQDLNFIREN
+1137 EEQDLNFIRKN
-1147 YPDNI
+1147 YPDHV

-1157 HNFNDY
+1157 HNRDGF
-1163 INKLNKDSSLIND
+1163 
-1176 EEIISLLSEKISL
+1176 ISLFSKKYMNEKFPLLELIS
-1189 NKKFSLLALTKEPIS
+1189 KPSS
-1204 INNKNFPTELQS
+1204 INNKNYLTELEKN
-1216 YILKNNFDVKD
+1216 ILKNEFSRNELLYLTKTEYYEH
-1227 LNYITNK
+1227 N
-1234 QFYNSTTDEIK
+1234 TDEQK
-1245 EIIIHL
+1245 EIIKQL
-1251 CIKHQTEVLK
+1251 CVEHKTKTIGFRQICYSLLIKLL
-1261 YKQIYY
+1261 QIK
-1267 ELLFE
+1267 E
-1272 LLKIKGFSRNDKY
+1272 FSRDDKY
-1285 ILLCNQ
+1285 TLLCNQ
-1291 INQLDIKKTY
+1291 INHLNINSTIQAFKDI
-1301 KAFEIL
+1301 
-1307 EQVPKNK
+1307 EQDPTNE
-1314 NLFSNLFIGKDQY
+1314 NLFSNLFIGKNQY

-1332 LNHKILKELNQKWKL
+1332 LNQKIMEELNLKWKL

>member
-1 MVDNQNGAKQLAQ
+1 MEDNQNGAKQLAQ
-14 AQENITFEKLTPTT
+14 EQENITFEKLTPTT
-28 LSLDEMIG
+28 LSFDEMRG
-36 YNEALDFIFKE
+36 YNEAIDFIFKE
-47 EDLLNIAISGPY
+47 KDLLNIAISGPY
-59 ASGKSSVFKTYEDE
+59 ASGKSSVIKTYEEE

-93 KIENQNPDNEFTFND
+93 KIKNKNPDDEFTFND

-122 QIDPKKIP
+122 QIDPKQIP
-130 YTDFKV
+130 STDFKV
-136 KAESKSWINL
+136 KAESKSWINI
-146 FWASIIAL
+146 FWASIISL

-186 ALITFVFYK
+186 ALITFVSYK

-234 IIYILRKSKL
+234 IIYILDKSKL
-244 HFIVFEDIDRYD
+244 DFIVFEDIDRYD

-271 NKRQKNNKKK
+271 NKRQKN
-281 LFKFIYKSFKF
+281 
-292 IGKPFK
+292 
-298 FIGKPFKSICNKI
+298 
-311 QKNHKEKQKGKQIKF
+311 HKEEQKGKQIKF

-411 ASWFKK
+411 TNWFKK

-450 ESLIKQKNTIYKT
+450 ESLIKQNNTIYET
-463 RMEQLDSEIQSKKDI
+463 RIKQLDSEIQSQKNI
-478 IKKIDMNHLESI
+478 INKLNIKHLKSI
-490 DELKALY
+490 NELDALY
-497 IKLPS
+497 IKFPHD
-502 NIYNRNYEFEDGTKI
+502 IYSKNYWLHDRTKI
-517 SDLNAKELIFNLKKN
+517 SNLNRKELIPYLKEN
-532 NYKIKNIHYLNDYI
+532 NYKFNNGFDEKHHSYQEIDFRQYFNNLENNNEYKQRKILLEIFLND
-546 NYKEYFDALKQDDE
+546 
-560 YKNRREELKIILD
+560 
-573 NKKSILEEEIRKLE
+573 KKLPPEEEIRKLE
-587 KEKLQLKSPNKISEI
+587 KEKLQLKSPKKISEI

-608 NNITIDT
+608 SNTTIDS
-615 LFKDHIYDQITDT
+615 LFKDHIYDQISDK
-628 EEKIEHK
+628 EEKIENK
-635 QYKSEYEKLASSC
+635 QYKSEYDKLSSSC
-648 YFPLLCTLI
+648 YFPLLRALI

-672 YDEQGLPLNDTL
+672 YDEQGLPQNDML
-684 FLRNINERILNDWQL
+684 FLRNINERRLNNWQL
-699 ELKKPEIVLKRLNS
+699 ELKKPEIVLKRLNPN
-713 DNSNKFNVPAVLN
+713 NSSKFNEPAVLN
-726 YSLLDHI
+726 YSLLNHI

-741 LSKFINILSSHYE
+741 LSQFINLLKSNRE
-754 IDFIDEYL
+754 IDFINKYL
-762 ARYYLLLINNNIKYQ
+762 AKSYTLLINNDTKYQ
-777 PEYLGLFVK
+777 PKYLCLFVK
-786 QINTQLYDM
+786 EINIQLWD
-795 WKLIDTFDLKLY
+795 ICNSINAFDRRLY

-818 ELVKMNK
+818 ELVKMNED
-825 GGDLKYFIENS
+825 GALKHFIEYS

-849 FDLLDNEQK
+849 FQLIDDLQNHLKK
-858 ITDAFKKMDIQ
+858 IIFAFTIIKIK
-869 FKQIEHSTPELL
+869 FKQIEYSSPELL
-881 ALVEAN
+881 ALVEEN
-887 NHYELN
+887 DCYELN
-893 YVNVKYILENKYNL
+893 AVNVKHILQNRYNK
-907 TNFDSHIIQT
+907 TNFDSHIIQALLT
-917 ILSLSDDAPIKVY
+917 LSDDAPVKIY
-930 FNINPEPLVLSIA
+930 FHSNPEPLVLSITE
-943 KSDISII
+943 SDIPII
-950 DDDKTTVLFIL
+950 DDNEDTVLFIL
-961 NYTPDYYR
+961 NHVEISLSVKIAYKD
-969 LNNYYDTTLFI
+969 
-980 KNNYINK
+980 KNL
-987 VSLTIESLK
+987 LTIKLLEK
-996 QVTDKG
+996 VTNKG
-1002 VWDILLEKQKI
+1002 IWDILLKKQKV
-1013 EYSADNIVHYF
+1013 EYSANNIVHYF
-1024 FNYELEDE
+1024 FNYELK
-1032 DEDENENEN
+1032 
-1041 ENEKDRRINDQ
+1041 EKYKSRKINDQ

-1060 NKIISSQQADL
+1060 NKIISPQQADL
-1071 EKLISDEDDLNL
+1071 EKLISDEDVLNL

-1089 LNTKLNPDKYSML
+1089 LNPVLKTDKYRML
-1102 IAWFNGRYYPNFDC
+1102 IAWFNGKCCSNFNDTGVS
-1116 KELSKGNIS
+1116 KENVSM
-1125 ILIQLKAIVLRE
+1125 LIQLKAIGLGE
-1137 KQDLNFIREN
+1137 EQDLDFIRDN

-1152 QEFII
+1152 QELII
-1157 HNFNDY
+1157 QNFNDY
-1163 INKLNKDSSLIND
+1163 INKLKNNPLLVNHD
-1176 EEIISLLSEKISL
+1176 EIISLLSEDLSL
-1189 NKKFSLLALTKEPIS
+1189 DEKLSLLPLTSEPIS
-1204 INNKNFPTELQS
+1204 INNKNYPTELQN

-1245 EIIIHL
+1245 QIIIHL

-1261 YKQIYY
+1261 YKQIHY

-1301 KAFEIL
+1301 KAFKIL
-1307 EQVPKNK
+1307 EQAPKNK

-1332 LNHKILKELNQKWKL
+1332 LNQKIIKELNQKWKL

-1352 EDKIM
+1352 EGKIM

>member
-1 MVDNQNGAKQLAQ
+1 MEDNQNGAKQLAQ
-14 AQENITFEKLTPTT
+14 EQENITFEKLTPTT
-28 LSLDEMIG
+28 LSPDEMRG
-36 YNEALDFIFKE
+36 YNEALDFVFKE

-59 ASGKSSVFKTYEDE
+59 ASGKSSVFKTYEEE

-93 KIENQNPDNEFTFND
+93 KIENKNPDDEFTFND

-122 QIDPKKIP
+122 QIEPKQIP
-130 YTDFKV
+130 STDFKV
-136 KAESKSWINL
+136 KAESKSWINI
-146 FWASIIAL
+146 FWASIISL

-186 ALITFVFYK
+186 ALITFVSYK

-234 IIYILRKSKL
+234 IIYILDKSGL
-244 HFIVFEDIDRYD
+244 DFIVFEDIDRYD

-271 NKRQKNNKKK
+271 NKRQKN
-281 LFKFIYKSFKF
+281 
-292 IGKPFK
+292 
-298 FIGKPFKSICNKI
+298 
-311 QKNHKEKQKGKQIKF
+311 HKEEQKGKQIKF

-352 VMDNSNSLGKMEE
+352 VMDNSNSLGKMEQ

-411 ASWFKK
+411 ISWFKK

-450 ESLIKQKNTIYKT
+450 ESLIKQRNSIYKT
-463 RMEQLDSEIQSKKDI
+463 RMEQLDSEIHSKKDI

-497 IKLPS
+497 IKLPFEVG
-502 NIYNRNYEFEDGTKI
+502 YNDYQFDDGTTAY
-517 SDLNAKELIFNLKKN
+517 DLNIKELIFNAKKN
-532 NYKIKNIHYLNDYI
+532 NYKITKQDFFSNKIEI
-546 NYKEYFDALKQDDE
+546 NYEEHLKNLEHNSE
-560 YKNRREELKIILD
+560 YKRRKKELKIIQKN
-573 NKKSILEEEIRKLE
+573 NKSTLLAEIRELE
-587 KEKLQLKSPNKISEI
+587 KEKLQLKSPKKISEI
-602 IKIKQD
+602 IKLKQD
-608 NNITIDT
+608 NNTTIDT
-615 LFKDHIYDQITDT
+615 LFKDHIYIKSGDNDK
-628 EEKIEHK
+628 KIEHG
-635 QYKSEYEKLASSC
+635 QYKSEYEKLSASC
-648 YFPLLCTLI
+648 YFPLLRILI

-672 YDEQGLPLNDTL
+672 YDEQGLPQNDTL
-684 FLRNINERILNDWQL
+684 FLRNINERIENDWQL

-713 DNSNKFNVPAVLN
+713 DNSSKFNEPAVLN

-733 LSTNKTSD
+733 LSTNETSD
-741 LSKFINILSSHYE
+741 LSKFINLLKLHPE
-754 IDFIDEYL
+754 IDFDFIEQYL
-762 ARYYLLLINNNIKYQ
+762 ARYYTLLIGNNSKYQ
-777 PEYLGLFVK
+777 PKYLCLFVK
-786 QINTQLYDM
+786 QINTQLHDM
-795 WKLIDTFDLKLY
+795 WKWIDTFDQKLY
-807 VYLSLIHNELE
+807 VYLSLIHNKPKELI
-818 ELVKMNK
+818 KMNEDE
-825 GGDLKYFIENS
+825 DLKHFIEQHS
-836 TDFLCIDEEWNRI
+836 TDFLYIDEEWNRI
-849 FDLLDNEQK
+849 FDLLDNKQK
-858 ITDAFKKMDIQ
+858 ITNAFKRMDIQ
-869 FKQIEHSTPELL
+869 FKQIKHSTPELL

-887 NHYELN
+887 NYYELN
-893 YVNVKYILENKYNL
+893 YINIKYILENKYNL

-930 FNINPEPLVLSIA
+930 FQSNPTLIVLFIVE
-943 KSDISII
+943 SDIPII
-950 DDDKTTVLFIL
+950 DHNEDIILFIL
-961 NYTPDYYR
+961 NHKSIHSS
-969 LNNYYDTTLFI
+969 I
-980 KNNYINK
+980 KTSYINK
-987 VSLTIESLK
+987 ISLTIKLLE

-1013 EYSADNIVHYF
+1013 EYSAENIAYYF
-1024 FNYELEDE
+1024 FNYKLEK
-1032 DEDENENEN
+1032 ENN
-1041 ENEKDRRINDQ
+1041 KDRKINDQ
-1052 LADFINNS
+1052 LANFINSS
-1060 NKIISSQQADL
+1060 NKNISPQQADL
-1071 EKLISDEDDLNL
+1071 EKLILDEDDTNL
-1083 FFRQII
+1083 FFRKII
-1089 LNTKLNPDKYSML
+1089 QNPVLNPDKYRML
-1102 IAWFNGRYYPNFDC
+1102 IVWFNGRYYPNFDFE
-1116 KELSKGNIS
+1116 ELSKENIS
-1125 ILIQLKAIVLRE
+1125 ILIQLKAIVLE
-1137 KQDLNFIREN
+1137 EEQDLNFIRKN
-1147 YPDNI
+1147 YPDHV

-1157 HNFNDY
+1157 HNRDGF
-1163 INKLNKDSSLIND
+1163 
-1176 EEIISLLSEKISL
+1176 ISLFSKKYMNEKFPLLELIS
-1189 NKKFSLLALTKEPIS
+1189 KPSS
-1204 INNKNFPTELQS
+1204 INNKNYLTELEKN
-1216 YILKNNFDVKD
+1216 ILKNEFSRDELLYLTKTE
-1227 LNYITNK
+1227 Y
-1234 QFYNSTTDEIK
+1234 YEHHTDEQK
-1245 EIIIHL
+1245 EIIKQL
-1251 CIKHQTEVLK
+1251 CVEHKTKTIGFRQICYSLLIK
-1261 YKQIYY
+1261 
-1267 ELLFE
+1267 
-1272 LLKIKGFSRNDKY
+1272 LLKTKEFSLDDKY
-1285 ILLCNQ
+1285 TLLCNQ

-1301 KAFEIL
+1301 QAFKIL
-1307 EQVPKNK
+1307 EQAPKNK

-1332 LNHKILKELNQKWKL
+1332 LNQKIMEELNQKWKL

>member
-28 LSLDEMIG
+28 LSPDEMIG
-36 YNEALDFIFKE
+36 YNEALDFVFKE

-59 ASGKSSVFKTYEDE
+59 ASGKSSVIKTYEE
-73 HKELNGI
+73 KHHGNLNGI

-93 KIENQNPDNEFTFND
+93 KIKNQNPDDEFTFND

-122 QIDPKKIP
+122 QIDPKQIP

-136 KAESKSWINL
+136 KAEPNNWINKV
-146 FWASIIAL
+146 WAGIIAL
-154 FFCCFIYIDKTLL
+154 FFCCFIFKGTTLF
-167 NKWLE
+167 NKIFVE
-172 EPTQLTLILIGSLF
+172 HTLILIGLSFTLF
-186 ALITFVFYK
+186 TFISYKAL
-195 FIDLQNRKNLIRKL
+195 DLQNRKNLIRKL
-209 KIFQNEIDISSSECD
+209 KIFESELDISSECD

-244 HFIVFEDIDRYD
+244 DFIVFEDIDRYD

-281 LFKFIYKSFKF
+281 LFKFIYKSFEF
-292 IGKPFK
+292 ICKPFK
-298 FIGKPFKSICNKI
+298 FICNKI
-311 QKNHKEKQKGKQIKF
+311 QKNHKEKEKQKKKGKQIKF

-352 VMDNSNSLGKMEE
+352 VMDNSNSLGKMEQ

-411 ASWFKK
+411 ISWFKK

-450 ESLIKQKNTIYKT
+450 ESLIKQRNSIYKT

-497 IKLPS
+497 IKLPFEVG
-502 NIYNRNYEFEDGTKI
+502 YNDYQFDDGTTAY
-517 SDLNAKELIFNLKKN
+517 DLNIKELIFNAKKN
-532 NYKIKNIHYLNDYI
+532 NYKITKQDILRNKIEI
-546 NYKEYFDALKQDDE
+546 NYKEHLKNLEHNSE
-560 YKNRREELKIILD
+560 YRRRKKELKIIQKN
-573 NKKSILEEEIRKLE
+573 NKSTLEQEIRELE
-587 KEKLQLKSPNKISEI
+587 KEKLQLKSPKKISEI
-602 IKIKQD
+602 IKLKQD
-608 NNITIDT
+608 NNTTIET

-648 YFPLLCTLI
+648 YFPLLRILI

-672 YDEQGLPLNDTL
+672 YDEQGLPQNDTL
-684 FLRNINERILNDWQL
+684 FLRNINERIENDWQL

-713 DNSNKFNVPAVLN
+713 DNSSKFSLPAVLN

-733 LSTNKTSD
+733 LSTNETSD

-762 ARYYLLLINNNIKYQ
+762 ARYYLLLINNNIKYK

-795 WKLIDTFDLKLY
+795 WKWMDTFTFDRKLY

-825 GGDLKYFIENS
+825 DEDLKYFIEKS

-849 FDLLDNEQK
+849 FQLIDDLQNHLKK
-858 ITDAFKKMDIQ
+858 IIFAFTIIKIK
-869 FKQIEHSTPELL
+869 FKQIEYSSPELL
-881 ALVEAN
+881 ALVEEN
-887 NHYELN
+887 DCYELN
-893 YVNVKYILENKYNL
+893 AVNVKHILQNRYNQ
-907 TNFDSHIIQT
+907 TNFDSHIIQALLT
-917 ILSLSDDAPIKVY
+917 LSDDAPVKIY
-930 FNINPEPLVLSIA
+930 FHSNPEPLVLSIVE
-943 KSDISII
+943 SDISII
-950 DDDKTTVLFIL
+950 DDNEDTVLFIL
-961 NYTPDYYR
+961 NHGEISLSVKTS
-969 LNNYYDTTLFI
+969 
-980 KNNYINK
+980 YINK
-987 VSLTIESLK
+987 ISLTIKLLE

-1024 FNYELEDE
+1024 FNYGLKERYEFR
-1032 DEDENENEN
+1032 
-1041 ENEKDRRINDQ
+1041 KINDQ
-1052 LADFINNS
+1052 LADFINND
-1060 NKIISSQQADL
+1060 NKNISPQQADL

-1116 KELSKGNIS
+1116 KELSKENIS
-1125 ILIQLKAIVLRE
+1125 ILIQLKAIVLE
-1137 KQDLNFIREN
+1137 EEQDLNFIREN

-1152 QEFII
+1152 QELII

-1163 INKLNKDSSLIND
+1163 INILDENSWLIND
-1176 EEIISLLSEKISL
+1176 EEIISLLSEEISL
-1189 NKKFSLLALTKEPIS
+1189 NKKFSLLALTKESIS
-1204 INNKNFPTELQS
+1204 INNKNYPTKLQN
-1216 YILKNNFDVKD
+1216 YILENNFDVSD
-1227 LNYITNK
+1227 LTYITNH
-1234 QFYNSTTDEIK
+1234 QFYDSTTDEIK
-1245 EIIIHL
+1245 QIIKQLCVEYQEEILEFRKIS
-1251 CIKHQTEVLK
+1251 
-1261 YKQIYY
+1261 YS
-1267 ELLFE
+1267 LLIE
-1272 LLKIKGFSRNDKY
+1272 LLKITEFSLDDKY
-1285 ILLCNQ
+1285 TLLCNQ
-1291 INQLDIKKTY
+1291 ITDLAIYYLYHLFKV
-1301 KAFEIL
+1301 I
-1307 EQVPKNK
+1307 EQDPTNE

-1332 LNHKILKELNQKWKL
+1332 LNQKIMEELNLKWKL

-1357 GYGQKLIEN
+1357 GYGQKLIEI

>member
-1 MVDNQNGAKQLAQ
+1 MEDNQNGAKQLAQ
-14 AQENITFEKLTPTT
+14 EQENITFEKLTPTT
-28 LSLDEMIG
+28 LSPDEMRG
-36 YNEALDFIFKE
+36 YNEALDFVFKE
-47 EDLLNIAISGPY
+47 KDLLNIAISGPY
-59 ASGKSSVFKTYEDE
+59 ASGKSSVFKTYEEE
-73 HKELNGI
+73 HEELNGI

-93 KIENQNPDNEFTFND
+93 KIKNKNPDNEFTFND

-122 QIDPKKIP
+122 QIDPKQIP
-130 YTDFKV
+130 STDFKV
-136 KAESKSWINL
+136 KAESKSWINI
-146 FWASIIAL
+146 FWASIISL

-186 ALITFVFYK
+186 ALITFVSYK

-244 HFIVFEDIDRYD
+244 DFIVFEDIDRYD

-411 ASWFKK
+411 TNWFKK

-450 ESLIKQKNTIYKT
+450 ESLIKQNNTIYET
-463 RMEQLDSEIQSKKDI
+463 RIKQLDSEIQSQ
-478 IKKIDMNHLESI
+478 KKIINELNIKHLKSI
-490 DELKALY
+490 NELDALY
-497 IKLPS
+497 IKFPHD
-502 NIYNRNYEFEDGTKI
+502 IYSKNYWLHDRTKI
-517 SDLNAKELIFNLKKN
+517 SNLNRKELIPYLKEN
-532 NYKIKNIHYLNDYI
+532 NYKFNNGYDEKHHSYQEIDFRQYFNNLENNNEYKQRKILLEIFLND
-546 NYKEYFDALKQDDE
+546 
-560 YKNRREELKIILD
+560 
-573 NKKSILEEEIRKLE
+573 KKLPPEEEIRKLE
-587 KEKLQLKSPNKISEI
+587 KEKLQLKSPKKISEI

-608 NNITIDT
+608 SNTTIDS
-615 LFKDHIYDQITDT
+615 LFKDHIYDQISNKK
-628 EEKIEHK
+628 EKMEKMEKIENK
-635 QYKSEYEKLASSC
+635 QYKSEYDKLSSSC
-648 YFPLLCTLI
+648 YFPLLRALI

-672 YDEQGLPLNDTL
+672 YDEQGLPQNDML
-684 FLRNINERILNDWQL
+684 FLRNINERRLNNWQL
-699 ELKKPEIVLKRLNS
+699 ELKKPEIVLKRLNPN
-713 DNSNKFNVPAVLN
+713 NSSKFNEPAVLN
-726 YSLLDHI
+726 YSLLNHI

-741 LSKFINILSSHYE
+741 LSQFINLLKSNRE
-754 IDFIDEYL
+754 IDFINKYL
-762 ARYYLLLINNNIKYQ
+762 AKSYTLLINNDTKYQ
-777 PEYLGLFVK
+777 PKYLCLFVK
-786 QINTQLYDM
+786 EINIQLWD
-795 WKLIDTFDLKLY
+795 ICNSINAFDRRLY

-818 ELVKMNK
+818 ELVKMNED
-825 GGDLKYFIENS
+825 GALKHFIEYS

-849 FDLLDNEQK
+849 FQLIDDLQNHLKK
-858 ITDAFKKMDIQ
+858 IIFAFTIIKIK
-869 FKQIEHSTPELL
+869 FKQIEYSSPELL
-881 ALVEAN
+881 ALVEEN
-887 NHYELN
+887 DCYELN
-893 YVNVKYILENKYNL
+893 AVNVKHILQNRYNK
-907 TNFDSHIIQT
+907 TNFDSHIIQALLT
-917 ILSLSDDAPIKVY
+917 LSDDAPVKIY
-930 FNINPEPLVLSIA
+930 FHSNPEPLVLSITE
-943 KSDISII
+943 SDIPII
-950 DDDKTTVLFIL
+950 DDNEDTVLFIL
-961 NYTPDYYR
+961 NHGEISLSVKIAYKD
-969 LNNYYDTTLFI
+969 
-980 KNNYINK
+980 KNL
-987 VSLTIESLK
+987 LTIKLLEK
-996 QVTDKG
+996 VTNKG
-1002 VWDILLEKQKI
+1002 IWDILLEKQKI
-1013 EYSADNIVHYF
+1013 EYSAENIVYYF
-1024 FNYELEDE
+1024 FNYEF
-1032 DEDENENEN
+1032 
-1041 ENEKDRRINDQ
+1041 KDDMYRKINKE
-1052 LADFINNS
+1052 LANFINNS
-1060 NKIISSQQADL
+1060 DKTISPQQANL
-1071 EKLISDEDDLNL
+1071 EKLISNTDNTYL
-1083 FFRQII
+1083 FFRKII
-1089 LNTKLNPDKYSML
+1089 QNPVLNPNKYRML
-1102 IAWFNGRYYPNFDC
+1102 IAWFNGRYYPNFDF

-1176 EEIISLLSEKISL
+1176 EEIISLLSEEISL

-1204 INNKNFPTELQS
+1204 INNKNYPTELQN
-1216 YILKNNFDVKD
+1216 YILKNNFDVSD
-1227 LNYITNK
+1227 LTYITNH

-1245 EIIIHL
+1245 ATIKHL
-1251 CIKHQTEVLK
+1251 CVEYQEEILEFRKIS
-1261 YKQIYY
+1261 YS
-1267 ELLFE
+1267 LLIE
-1272 LLKIKGFSRNDKY
+1272 LLKITEFSLDDKY

-1291 INQLDIKKTY
+1291 INQLNIEETY
-1301 KAFEIL
+1301 QAFKIL
-1307 EQVPKNK
+1307 EQDSTNQS
-1314 NLFSNLFIGKDQY
+1314 LFSNLFIFKRPS
-1327 FDNTT
+1327 FDDTT
-1332 LNHKILKELNQKWKL
+1332 LNQNIMEELSQKWKL
-1347 KYEIK
+1347 KYERK
-1352 EDKIM
+1352 DGKIM

>member
-14 AQENITFEKLTPTT
+14 EQENITFEKLTPTT
-28 LSLDEMIG
+28 LSSDEMIG

-59 ASGKSSVFKTYEDE
+59 ASGKSSVIKTYEE
-73 HKELNGI
+73 KHHKNLKGI

-93 KIENQNPDNEFTFND
+93 KIKNKNPDDEFTFND

-122 QIDPKKIP
+122 QIDPKQIP

-136 KAESKSWINL
+136 KAESKSWINI

-154 FFCCFIYIDKTLL
+154 FFCCFIFKGTTLF
-167 NKWLE
+167 NKIFVE
-172 EPTQLTLILIGSLF
+172 YTLILIGLVFTLF
-186 ALITFVFYK
+186 TFISYKAL
-195 FIDLQNRKNLIRKL
+195 DLQNRKNLIRKL

-234 IIYILRKSKL
+234 IIYILDKSQL
-244 HFIVFEDIDRYD
+244 DFIVFEDIDRYD

-271 NKRQKNNKKK
+271 NKKQKN
-281 LFKFIYKSFKF
+281 LR
-292 IGKPFK
+292 
-298 FIGKPFKSICNKI
+298 
-311 QKNHKEKQKGKQIKF
+311 EEQKGKQIKF

-352 VMDNSNSLGKMEE
+352 VMDNSNSLGKMNE

-411 ASWFKK
+411 TSWFKK

-450 ESLIKQKNTIYKT
+450 ESLKQEKDTDNKTQIKK
-463 RMEQLDSEIQSKKDI
+463 LDSKIQSKKEE
-478 IKKIDMNHLESI
+478 IKNLETNHLESI
-490 DELKALY
+490 DELDALY
-497 IKLPS
+497 IKFPS
-502 NIYNRNYEFEDGTKI
+502 EYLYSTYKFDDGTAV
-517 SDLNAKELIFNLKKN
+517 SFLNRKEFIYYLKKN
-532 NYKIKNIHYLNDYI
+532 NYKIKNVCKKENYDYDEIDCRQYFNDLEQ
-546 NYKEYFDALKQDDE
+546 NSEYMSRSEK
-560 YKNRREELKIILD
+560 LKIIL
-573 NKKSILEEEIRKLE
+573 NNTKSILQEEIRILEEDKLSF
-587 KEKLQLKSPNKISEI
+587 KSYKKISEI

-608 NNITIDT
+608 NNISIDT
-615 LFKDHIYDQITDT
+615 LFKDYINNYL
-628 EEKIEHK
+628 IEHVENK
-635 QYKSEYEKLASSC
+635 QYKSEYDKVLSSC
-648 YFPLLCTLI
+648 YFPLLRVLL

-672 YDEQGLPLNDTL
+672 FDEQGLSQNDTL
-684 FLRNINERILNDWQL
+684 FLRNINEHIKNDWEF

-713 DNSNKFNVPAVLN
+713 DNSSKFNEPAVLN

-741 LSKFINILSSHYE
+741 LSQFINILSLHHE
-754 IDFIDEYL
+754 TDFINKYL
-762 ARYYLLLINNNIKYQ
+762 ARYYLLLINNNTKYQ
-777 PEYLGLFVK
+777 SKYLGLLVK
-786 QINTQLYDM
+786 QINIQLPYI
-795 WKLIDTFDLKLY
+795 WNSINIFDKRLY
-807 VYLSLIHNELE
+807 TYLSFIHNYQIELHKMNVNGKLKFSIE
-818 ELVKMNK
+818 ELP
-825 GGDLKYFIENS
+825 
-836 TDFLCIDEEWNRI
+836 DFLFIDNEWNRV
-849 FDLLDNEQK
+849 FNLLDNKQK
-858 ITDAFKKMDIQ
+858 ITNAFKRMDIQ

-881 ALVEAN
+881 ALVEEN
-887 NHYELN
+887 NLYELN

-930 FNINPEPLVLSIA
+930 FQSNPTLIVLFIVE
-943 KSDISII
+943 SDIPII
-950 DDDKTTVLFIL
+950 DHNEDIILFIL
-961 NYTPDYYR
+961 NHKSIHSS
-969 LNNYYDTTLFI
+969 I
-980 KNNYINK
+980 KTSYINK
-987 VSLTIESLK
+987 ISLTIKLLQ

-1013 EYSADNIVHYF
+1013 EYSAENIAYYF
-1024 FNYELEDE
+1024 FNYKLEK
-1032 DEDENENEN
+1032 ENN
-1041 ENEKDRRINDQ
+1041 KDRKINDQ
-1052 LADFINNS
+1052 LANFINNS
-1060 NKIISSQQADL
+1060 NKNISSQQADL
-1071 EKLISDEDDLNL
+1071 EKLILDEDDTNL
-1083 FFRQII
+1083 FFRKII
-1089 LNTKLNPDKYSML
+1089 QNPVLNPDKYRML

-1116 KELSKGNIS
+1116 KELSKENIS

-1137 KQDLNFIREN
+1137 EKDLNFIREN
-1147 YPDNI
+1147 YPDHV

-1157 HNFNDY
+1157 HNRDGFINLFSEVNSHEKLSLLEL
-1163 INKLNKDSSLIND
+1163 INKLS
-1176 EEIISLLSEKISL
+1176 
-1189 NKKFSLLALTKEPIS
+1189 S
-1204 INNKNFPTELQS
+1204 INNKNYFTELEKN
-1216 YILKNNFDVKD
+1216 ILKNGFFYID
-1227 LNYITNK
+1227 LLYLTNRVCYEHQTNK
-1234 QFYNSTTDEIK
+1234 GK
-1245 EIIIHL
+1245 EIIKQL
-1251 CIKHQTEVLK
+1251 CVEHKTKIIKIREISYSLLIK
-1261 YKQIYY
+1261 LLQIK
-1267 ELLFE
+1267 E
-1272 LLKIKGFSRNDKY
+1272 FSRNDKY
-1285 ILLCNQ
+1285 TLLCNQ
-1291 INQLDIKKTY
+1291 INHLNINSTIQAFKDI
-1301 KAFEIL
+1301 
-1307 EQVPKNK
+1307 EQDPTNE
-1314 NLFSNLFIGKDQY
+1314 NLFSNLFIGKNQY

-1332 LNHKILKELNQKWKL
+1332 LNQKILKELNLKWKL

>member
-1 MVDNQNGAKQLAQ
+1 MEDNQNGAKQLAQ

-28 LSLDEMIG
+28 LSPDEMIG

-59 ASGKSSVFKTYEDE
+59 ASGKSSVFKTYEE
-73 HKELNGI
+73 KHLEKKKIKGI

-122 QIDPKKIP
+122 QIDPKQIP

-136 KAESKSWINL
+136 KAESKSWINI

-186 ALITFVFYK
+186 ALITFVSYK

-244 HFIVFEDIDRYD
+244 DFIVFEDIDRYD

-271 NKRQKNNKKK
+271 NKRQKNRKRK
-281 LFKFIYKSFKF
+281 LTKRKT
-292 IGKPFK
+292 
-298 FIGKPFKSICNKI
+298 
-311 QKNHKEKQKGKQIKF
+311 IKF

-377 ISFLDTLSLYLDD
+377 ITFLDTLSLYLDD

-429 FPEDYSLTRLGLGQ
+429 FPADYSLTRLGLGQ

-450 ESLIKQKNTIYKT
+450 ESLKQEQSTVFKT

-560 YKNRREELKIILD
+560 YKNRGEELKIILD

-608 NNITIDT
+608 NNITIDS
-615 LFKDHIYDQITDT
+615 LFKAHIDDQT
-628 EEKIEHK
+628 EPE
-635 QYKSEYEKLASSC
+635 QYKSEYEKLESSC
-648 YFPLLCTLI
+648 YFPLLRTLI

-672 YDEQGLPLNDTL
+672 YDEQGLPQNDTL

-699 ELKKPEIVLKRLNS
+699 ELKKPEIVLKRLNA
-713 DNSNKFNVPAVLN
+713 DNSSKFNEPAVLN
-726 YSLLDHI
+726 FSLLDHI
-733 LSTNKTSD
+733 LATNKIRD
-741 LSKFINILSSHYE
+741 LSQFIILFKSTYQVDFIN
-754 IDFIDEYL
+754 EYL
-762 ARYYLLLINNNIKYQ
+762 ARSYTLLINNNTKYQ
-777 PEYLGLFVK
+777 PEYLCLFVK
-786 QINTQLYDM
+786 QINIQLWNIWASIDM
-795 WKLIDTFDLKLY
+795 LDQRLY
-807 VYLSLIHNELE
+807 LYLSFIHNQPIELE
-818 ELVKMNK
+818 KMN
-825 GGDLKYFIENS
+825 GQAALKAFIECL
-836 TDFLCIDEEWNRI
+836 TDEFLFIDNEWNRV
-849 FDLLDNEQK
+849 FNLLDNKQK
-858 ITDAFKKMDIQ
+858 ITNAFKRMDIQ
-869 FKQIEHSTPELL
+869 FKQIEHSTPELF
-881 ALVEAN
+881 ALVEEN

-907 TNFDSHIIQT
+907 TNFDSHIIET

-930 FNINPEPLVLSIA
+930 FQSNPALIVLFIVE
-943 KSDISII
+943 SDIPII
-950 DDDKTTVLFIL
+950 DHNEDIILFIL
-961 NYTPDYYR
+961 NHKSIHSS
-969 LNNYYDTTLFI
+969 I
-980 KNNYINK
+980 KTSYINK
-987 VSLTIESLK
+987 ISLTIKLLQ

-1013 EYSADNIVHYF
+1013 EYSAENIAYYF
-1024 FNYELEDE
+1024 FNYKLEK
-1032 DEDENENEN
+1032 ENN
-1041 ENEKDRRINDQ
+1041 KDRKINDQ
-1052 LADFINNS
+1052 LANFINNS
-1060 NKIISSQQADL
+1060 NKNISSQQADL
-1071 EKLISDEDDLNL
+1071 EKLILDEDDTYL
-1083 FFRQII
+1083 FFRKII
-1089 LNTKLNPDKYSML
+1089 QNPVLNPDKYRML
-1102 IAWFNGRYYPNFDC
+1102 IVWFNGRYYPNFDC
-1116 KELSKGNIS
+1116 KELSKENIS
-1125 ILIQLKAIVLRE
+1125 ILIQLKAIVLE
-1137 KQDLNFIREN
+1137 EEQDLNFIRKN
-1147 YPDNI
+1147 YPDHV

-1157 HNFNDY
+1157 HNRDGF
-1163 INKLNKDSSLIND
+1163 
-1176 EEIISLLSEKISL
+1176 ISLFSKKYMNEKFPLLELIS
-1189 NKKFSLLALTKEPIS
+1189 KPSS
-1204 INNKNFPTELQS
+1204 INNKNYLTELEKN
-1216 YILKNNFDVKD
+1216 ILKNEFSRNELLYLTKTEYYEH
-1227 LNYITNK
+1227 N
-1234 QFYNSTTDEIK
+1234 TDEQK
-1245 EIIIHL
+1245 EIIKQL
-1251 CIKHQTEVLK
+1251 CVEHKTKTIGFRQICYSLLIK
-1261 YKQIYY
+1261 
-1267 ELLFE
+1267 
-1272 LLKIKGFSRNDKY
+1272 LLKTKEFSLDDKY
-1285 ILLCNQ
+1285 SLLCNQ
-1291 INQLDIKKTY
+1291 ITDLAIDYLYHLFNI
-1301 KAFEIL
+1301 I
-1307 EQVPKNK
+1307 EQDPTNK

-1332 LNHKILKELNQKWKL
+1332 LNQKIMEELNQKWKL

-1357 GYGQKLIEN
+1357 GYGQKLIKY

>member
-28 LSLDEMIG
+28 LSPDEMIG

-59 ASGKSSVFKTYEDE
+59 ASGKSSVFKTYEE
-73 HKELNGI
+73 KRLEKKKIKGI

-271 NKRQKNNKKK
+271 NKRQKNRKRK
-281 LFKFIYKSFKF
+281 LTKRKT
-292 IGKPFK
+292 
-298 FIGKPFKSICNKI
+298 
-311 QKNHKEKQKGKQIKF
+311 IKF

-352 VMDNSNSLGKMEE
+352 IMDNSNSLGKMEQ

-450 ESLIKQKNTIYKT
+450 ESLIKQRNSIYQNQ
-463 RMEQLDSEIQSKKDI
+463 MEQLDSEIQSKKDI
-478 IKKIDMNHLESI
+478 IKMNETNHLKNI
-490 DELKALY
+490 NELEALY
-497 IKLPS
+497 IKFPS
-502 NIYNRNYEFEDGTKI
+502 ELDYRDLVFNDGTIVSTLNTKEFI
-517 SDLNAKELIFNLKKN
+517 SKLKRN
-532 NYKIKNIHYLNDYI
+532 NYKII
-546 NYKEYFDALKQDDE
+546 NRRVIKELDCKEYFNALEKNNE

-602 IKIKQD
+602 IKLKQA
-608 NNITIDT
+608 NQITIDNI
-615 LFKDHIYDQITDT
+615 FKAHIDDPTKH
-628 EEKIEHK
+628 E

-648 YFPLLCTLI
+648 YFPLLRTLI

-672 YDEQGLPLNDTL
+672 YDEQGLPQNDTL

-699 ELKKPEIVLKRLNS
+699 ELKKPEIVLKRLNA
-713 DNSNKFNVPAVLN
+713 DNSSKFNEPAVLN
-726 YSLLDHI
+726 FSLLDHI
-733 LSTNKTSD
+733 LATNKIRD
-741 LSKFINILSSHYE
+741 LSQFIILFKSSYQLDFIN
-754 IDFIDEYL
+754 EYL
-762 ARYYLLLINNNIKYQ
+762 ARSYTLLINNNTKYQ
-777 PEYLGLFVK
+777 PEYLCLFVK
-786 QINTQLYDM
+786 QINIQLWNIWESIDM
-795 WKLIDTFDLKLY
+795 LDQRLY
-807 VYLSLIHNELE
+807 LYLSFIHNQPIELE
-818 ELVKMNK
+818 KMN
-825 GGDLKYFIENS
+825 GQAALKAFIECF
-836 TDFLCIDEEWNRI
+836 TDEFLFIDNEWNRV
-849 FDLLDNEQK
+849 FNLLDNKQK
-858 ITDAFKKMDIQ
+858 ITNAFKRMDIQ

-881 ALVEAN
+881 ALVEEN

-893 YVNVKYILENKYNL
+893 YANVKYILENKYNL
-907 TNFDSHIIQT
+907 TNFDSHIIET

-930 FNINPEPLVLSIA
+930 FQSNPALIVLFIVE
-943 KSDISII
+943 SDIPII
-950 DDDKTTVLFIL
+950 DHNEDIILFIL
-961 NYTPDYYR
+961 NHKSIHSS
-969 LNNYYDTTLFI
+969 I
-980 KNNYINK
+980 KTSYINK
-987 VSLTIESLK
+987 ISLTIKLLE

-1013 EYSADNIVHYF
+1013 EYSAENIAYYF
-1024 FNYELEDE
+1024 FNYKLEK
-1032 DEDENENEN
+1032 ENN
-1041 ENEKDRRINDQ
+1041 KDRKINDQ
-1052 LADFINNS
+1052 LANFINSS
-1060 NKIISSQQADL
+1060 NKNISPQQADL
-1071 EKLISDEDDLNL
+1071 EKLILDEDDTNL
-1083 FFRQII
+1083 FFRKII
-1089 LNTKLNPDKYSML
+1089 QNPVLNPDKYRML
-1102 IAWFNGRYYPNFDC
+1102 IVWFNGRYYPNFDFE
-1116 KELSKGNIS
+1116 ELSKENIS
-1125 ILIQLKAIVLRE
+1125 ILIQLKAIVLE
-1137 KQDLNFIREN
+1137 EEQDLNFIRKN
-1147 YPDNI
+1147 YPDHV

-1157 HNFNDY
+1157 HNRDGF
-1163 INKLNKDSSLIND
+1163 
-1176 EEIISLLSEKISL
+1176 ISLFSKKYMNEKFPLLELIS
-1189 NKKFSLLALTKEPIS
+1189 KPSS
-1204 INNKNFPTELQS
+1204 INNKNYLTELEKN
-1216 YILKNNFDVKD
+1216 ILKNEFSRDELLYLTKTE
-1227 LNYITNK
+1227 Y
-1234 QFYNSTTDEIK
+1234 YEHYTDEQK
-1245 EIIIHL
+1245 EIIKQL
-1251 CIKHQTEVLK
+1251 CVEHKTKTIGFRQICYSLLIK
-1261 YKQIYY
+1261 
-1267 ELLFE
+1267 
-1272 LLKIKGFSRNDKY
+1272 LLKTKEFSLDDKY
-1285 ILLCNQ
+1285 TLLCNQ
-1291 INQLDIKKTY
+1291 INQLNIEETY
-1301 KAFEIL
+1301 QAFKIL
-1307 EQVPKNK
+1307 EQDPTNK

-1332 LNHKILKELNQKWKL
+1332 LNQKILKELNQKWKL

-1352 EDKIM
+1352 EDKII

>member
-28 LSLDEMIG
+28 LSPDEMIG

-47 EDLLNIAISGPY
+47 DDLMNIAISGPY
-59 ASGKSSVFKTYEDE
+59 ASGKSSVFKTYEE
-73 HKELNGI
+73 KRLEKKKIKGI

-122 QIDPKKIP
+122 QIDPKQIP

-136 KAESKSWINL
+136 KTESNKLIKI
-146 FWASIIAL
+146 FWACIISV
-154 FFCCFIYIDKTLL
+154 FFCCFIYMNATLF
-167 NKWLE
+167 NKIFE
-172 EPTQLTLILIGSLF
+172 EYTLVFIGLSF
-186 ALITFVFYK
+186 ALITFIFYK
-195 FIDLQNRKNLIRKL
+195 IIDLQNSKNLIRKL
-209 KIFQNEIDISSSECD
+209 KIFESELDISSSECD

-234 IIYILRKSKL
+234 IIYILDKSKL
-244 HFIVFEDIDRYD
+244 DFIVFEDIDRYD

-271 NKRQKNNKKK
+271 NKRQKNHKK
-281 LFKFIYKSFKF
+281 
-292 IGKPFK
+292 
-298 FIGKPFKSICNKI
+298 
-311 QKNHKEKQKGKQIKF
+311 EQKGKPIKF
-326 IYLIKDEIFDSKERT
+326 IYLIKDEIFESKERT

-352 VMDNSNSLGKMEE
+352 VIDNSNSLGKMNE

-417 ENLLAI
+417 EKLLAI

-450 ESLIKQKNTIYKT
+450 ESLIKQRNSIYQT
-463 RMEQLDSEIQSKKDI
+463 QIEQLDKAIQSKKDI

-497 IKLPS
+497 IKLPFQFGYS
-502 NIYNRNYEFEDGTKI
+502 DYQFDDGTTVY
-517 SDLNAKELIFNLKKN
+517 DLNIKELIFNAKKN
-532 NYKIKNIHYLNDYI
+532 NYKITKQDFFRNKIEI
-546 NYKEYFDALKQDDE
+546 NYEEHLKNLEHNSE
-560 YKNRREELKIILD
+560 YKRRKKELKIIQKN
-573 NKKSILEEEIRKLE
+573 NKSTLLAEIRELE

-608 NNITIDT
+608 NNTTIDT
-615 LFKDHIYDQITDT
+615 LFKDHIYDQITDK

-648 YFPLLCTLI
+648 YFPLLRTLI

-672 YDEQGLPLNDTL
+672 YDEQGLPQNDML

-699 ELKKPEIVLKRLNS
+699 ELKKPEIVLKRLNA
-713 DNSNKFNVPAVLN
+713 DNSSKFNEPAVLN
-726 YSLLDHI
+726 FSLLDHI
-733 LSTNKTSD
+733 LATNKIRD
-741 LSKFINILSSHYE
+741 LSQFIILFKSTYPVDFIN
-754 IDFIDEYL
+754 EYL
-762 ARYYLLLINNNIKYQ
+762 ARSYTLLINNNTKYQ
-777 PEYLGLFVK
+777 PEYLCLFVK
-786 QINTQLYDM
+786 QINIQLWNIWASIYMLDQR
-795 WKLIDTFDLKLY
+795 LY
-807 VYLSLIHNELE
+807 LYLSFIHNQPIELE
-818 ELVKMNK
+818 KMN
-825 GGDLKYFIENS
+825 GHAALKAFIECL
-836 TDFLCIDEEWNRI
+836 TDFLCIDDEWNTI
-849 FDLLDNEQK
+849 FQLLDNKQK
-858 ITDAFKKMDIQ
+858 ITNAFKRMDIQ

-907 TNFDSHIIQT
+907 TNFDSHIIET

-930 FNINPEPLVLSIA
+930 FQSNPALIVLFIVE
-943 KSDISII
+943 SDIPII
-950 DDDKTTVLFIL
+950 DHNEDIILFIL
-961 NYTPDYYR
+961 NHKSIHSS
-969 LNNYYDTTLFI
+969 I
-980 KNNYINK
+980 KTSYINK
-987 VSLTIESLK
+987 ISLTIKLLE

-1013 EYSADNIVHYF
+1013 EYSAENIVHYF

-1032 DEDENENEN
+1032 DEDED
-1041 ENEKDRRINDQ
+1041 EKDRRINDQ

-1060 NKIISSQQADL
+1060 NKIISPQQADL

-1116 KELSKGNIS
+1116 KELSKENIS
-1125 ILIQLKAIVLRE
+1125 ILIQLKAIVLE
-1137 KQDLNFIREN
+1137 EEQDLNFIRKN
-1147 YPDNI
+1147 YPDHV

-1157 HNFNDY
+1157 HNRDGF
-1163 INKLNKDSSLIND
+1163 
-1176 EEIISLLSEKISL
+1176 ISLFSKKYMNEKFPLLELIS
-1189 NKKFSLLALTKEPIS
+1189 KPSS
-1204 INNKNFPTELQS
+1204 INNKNYLTELEKN
-1216 YILKNNFDVKD
+1216 ILKNEFSRNELLYLTKTEYYEH
-1227 LNYITNK
+1227 N
-1234 QFYNSTTDEIK
+1234 TDEQK
-1245 EIIIHL
+1245 EIIKQL
-1251 CIKHQTEVLK
+1251 CVEHKTKTIGFRQICYSLLIK
-1261 YKQIYY
+1261 
-1267 ELLFE
+1267 
-1272 LLKIKGFSRNDKY
+1272 LLKTKEFSLDDKY
-1285 ILLCNQ
+1285 SLLCNQ
-1291 INQLDIKKTY
+1291 ITDLAIDYLYHLFKVI
-1301 KAFEIL
+1301 
-1307 EQVPKNK
+1307 EQDPTNE
-1314 NLFSNLFIGKDQY
+1314 NLFSNLFIGKNQY

-1332 LNHKILKELNQKWKL
+1332 LNQKIMEELNLKWKL

>member
-14 AQENITFEKLTPTT
+14 EQENITFEKLTPTT
-28 LSLDEMIG
+28 LSPDEMRG

-122 QIDPKKIP
+122 QIDPKQIP

-136 KAESKSWINL
+136 KAESKSWINI
-146 FWASIIAL
+146 FWASIISV
-154 FFCCFIYIDKTLL
+154 FFCCVIYIDKTLL

-172 EPTQLTLILIGSLF
+172 DPTQLTLILIGSLF
-186 ALITFVFYK
+186 ALITFVSYK
-195 FIDLQNRKNLIRKL
+195 IIDLQHRKNLIRKL
-209 KIFQNEIDISSSECD
+209 KIFESELDISSECD

-234 IIYILRKSKL
+234 IIYILDKSKL

-271 NKRQKNNKKK
+271 NKRQKNRKRK
-281 LFKFIYKSFKF
+281 LTKRKT
-292 IGKPFK
+292 
-298 FIGKPFKSICNKI
+298 
-311 QKNHKEKQKGKQIKF
+311 IKF

-352 VMDNSNSLGKMEE
+352 VMDNSNSLGKMEQ

-400 YIIYKKKLPHQ
+400 YIIYKKKLPNQ

-450 ESLIKQKNTIYKT
+450 ESLIKQRNSIYQT
-463 RMEQLDSEIQSKKDI
+463 QIEQFDSKIQLKKEEIENLEP
-478 IKKIDMNHLESI
+478 NHLENL
-490 DELKALY
+490 DELEALY
-497 IKLPS
+497 IKFPS
-502 NIYNRNYEFEDGTKI
+502 ELDYRDLVFNDGTIVSTLNTKEFI
-517 SDLNAKELIFNLKKN
+517 SKLKRN
-532 NYKIKNIHYLNDYI
+532 NYKII
-546 NYKEYFDALKQDDE
+546 NRRVIKELDCKEYFNDLEQNSE
-560 YKNRREELKIILD
+560 YKNEQKKLKIIFQ
-573 NKKSILEEEIRKLE
+573 NKKSKLEEEIRKLE
-587 KEKLQLKSPNKISEI
+587 KEKLQFKSPKKITEL
-602 IKIKQD
+602 IKIKQT
-608 NNITIDT
+608 NNTTIDT
-615 LFKDHIYDQITDT
+615 LFRAHIYNQTGDT
-628 EEKIEHK
+628 EEKIEHA
-635 QYKSEYEKLASSC
+635 QYKFEYEKLSASC
-648 YFPLLCTLI
+648 YFPLLRVLI

-672 YDEQGLPLNDTL
+672 YNEQGLPQNDTL
-684 FLRNINERILNDWQL
+684 FLRNINEQIENDWQL

-713 DNSNKFNVPAVLN
+713 DNSSKFYEIAVLN

-733 LSTNKTSD
+733 LATNKTSD
-741 LSKFINILSSHYE
+741 LSQFINLLASHAKTN
-754 IDFIDEYL
+754 FIDQYL
-762 ARYYLLLINNNIKYQ
+762 ARYYTLLIDNNTKYQ
-777 PEYLGLFVK
+777 PKYLGLFVK
-786 QINTQLYDM
+786 EINIQLWDIC
-795 WKLIDTFDLKLY
+795 KSINTFDLKLY
-807 VYLSLIHNELE
+807 LYLSFIHNELI
-818 ELVKMNK
+818 ELEKMNK
-825 GGDLKYFIENS
+825 KYLKDFIEKPNNC
-836 TDFLCIDEEWNRI
+836 FLCIDEEWNRI
-849 FDLLDNEQK
+849 FQLLDETKNHLSK
-858 ITDAFKKMDIQ
+858 ITDAFAIMNIQ

-887 NHYELN
+887 NYYELN

-917 ILSLSDDAPIKVY
+917 LLTLSDDAPVKVY
-930 FNINPEPLVLSIA
+930 FQSNPEPLVSFIA

-950 DDDKTTVLFIL
+950 DDNEDTVLFIL
-961 NYTPDYYR
+961 NHGEISLSVKIVYIDKN
-969 LNNYYDTTLFI
+969 LLAI
-980 KNNYINK
+980 K
-987 VSLTIESLK
+987 LLE
-996 QVTDKG
+996 QVTDKS
-1002 VWDILLEKQKI
+1002 VWNKLLEKQKI
-1013 EYSADNIVHYF
+1013 EYSAENIVYYF

-1032 DEDENENEN
+1032 NKER
-1041 ENEKDRRINDQ
+1041 KINDQ
-1052 LADFINNS
+1052 LAKFINN
-1060 NKIISSQQADL
+1060 NHKNISPQQASL
-1071 EKLISDEDDLNL
+1071 KKLISGADNINL

-1102 IAWFNGRYYPNFDC
+1102 ISWFNGRYYPNFDF

-1204 INNKNFPTELQS
+1204 INNKNYPTELQN

-1227 LNYITNK
+1227 LNYITNH
-1234 QFYNSTTDEIK
+1234 QFYDSTTDEIK
-1245 EIIIHL
+1245 QIIRHL
-1251 CIKHQTEVLK
+1251 CVEYQEEISEIREISYSLLIK
-1261 YKQIYY
+1261 
-1267 ELLFE
+1267 
-1272 LLKIKGFSRNDKY
+1272 LLKITEFSLDDKY
-1285 ILLCNQ
+1285 SLLCNQ
-1291 INQLDIKKTY
+1291 ITDLAIDYLYHLFKVI
-1301 KAFEIL
+1301 
-1307 EQVPKNK
+1307 EQDPTNE
-1314 NLFSNLFIGKDQY
+1314 NLFSNLFIGKNQY

-1332 LNHKILKELNQKWKL
+1332 LNQKILKELNQKWKL

-1357 GYGQKLIEN
+1357 GYGQKLIEI